1 MKEFIA
7 LHNRTVS
14 RDEIQTVIALAKE
27 QNNTEVIYRLSKI
40 LNDHPDSNRFNINI
54 INYPQET
61 TQQVALAGTRHSGD
75 YREALD
81 ECGRLKKGWHF
92 VDGKVVKTQP
102 KPQKATK
109 STSSAKSAP
118 SDSSS
123 KTYTAETFA
132 KDLDFNTLKRSYS
145 WISFDPD
152 AHAERDIKQWGE
164 MFYSLY
170 NSLSEEAKKQG
181 VLEKYNSAFNN
192 GYNSLLKLEREI
204 IATRSKTFSTAI
216 TGGAGITEKQ
226 ISTNEKRMRLQIEK
240 SELWSQKYDKLY
252 NILEKIAKNK
262 PADLYQEGD
271 VIKSTDNNAT
281 TKLQQKLKMLQDRKT
296 MLKNGVVAAKEYQKN
311 KDLSV
316 FKKYNIDEETTK
328 TIVNHIDKGGKPTE
342 KDMYNWFTMP
352 YLNRDIKEV
361 EKRIAILEKNQAK
374 GTDEILIEGGK
385 IVHNGEAQRLQI
397 FFDGIPS
404 KEVREALK
412 SHAFKW
418 APTAKAWQRTL
429 TENAK
434 YAVNQYLIKTG
445 ILKLRTALSAPHQE
459 DEIAFL
465 SAAGIDYFPEAPD
478 DQTQGLGKPVPA
490 ADIYK
495 MVTDKII
502 GMLKSASPTD
512 YHRAWKDDAFFIPLN
527 YDSKKPY
534 RGVNRLLL
542 QERIGFAGAFRNPYF
557 LTFKQIKKHKGTLKK
572 GAKGYEVIYYSIR
585 YVVPADKNSGR
596 KAYSSTNAQKVLDFL
611 HKYKLPESEV
621 TRIPMIRYY
630 NVYNGADIENID
642 FKLDKLQ
649 IGRAVP
655 DSATENRAAQLI
667 VENYPNPPAIKHEGN
682 QAYYNP
688 ASDYIKLP
696 KQEQFDT
703 VNDYYRTLFHELT
716 HSTGHNKRLN
726 RGIHLMLEKDDYA
739 KEELVAEF
747 GAVFLSAW
755 AGIMWYNNKNHA
767 AYLKGWNS
775 AIKEAKNDNKFLMRA
790 ASLAQQATDYIL
802 ALDKDGNPAFLK
814 KLQPKKAPKKENKKE
829 ETSTKNPFLEE
840 YRQLK
845 AKYPEHLIIVS
856 MEDQLN
862 YSMYGKDA
870 VIAADILKLQLLKL
884 KRNDEFSISVGFKY
898 KNLREYLEKLVKAG
912 YKVALVG
919 KDLDKPQNSPK
930 KNTTKTPSDKS
941 DSSSN
946 KNTKKKAPRTTQ
958 YKGVKTIPLT
968 DLYTD
973 EKRFQNRKKLNEEIV
988 ENIVNNFKPTDLDPL
1003 VVWYDEK
1010 QGKTFVLAG
1019 HHRYEALKR
1028 LGHKTVPVKYANDDY
1043 PTEVDAIRYAK
1054 EISNANRTL
1063 EEPYERAAI
1072 YRKYRD
1078 EGYSEKEINEKAN
1091 IEGKNRSYILNLSC
1105 LNPKGSTMSTLV
1117 QFSQT
1122 QSKADKNEIERIADW
1137 IGQARRNAPELTNA
1151 HEQEMFDFLMNK
1163 EASKRTSTKAKF
1175 LEYVRACWN
1184 PFAPSEPLNL
1194 ARMKYQSE
1202 GEKQYDEEVEN
1213 LKTQISTYQGYID
1226 NLKDRFINPS
1236 NKDFVNPTAPD
1247 YMAVK
1252 KIADDKIA
1260 EYNTKIQYYQSQLMK
1275 VYQNKQTY
1283 IKPTGQTALFGKYP
1297 ETDTDRFKKM
1307 KVSELRTFTMKY
1319 YNLYLKGDSATIEKY
1334 VKEVVFI
1341 NTAGRKIAYGEAMY
1355 SAKAAVIAHLKTL
1368 IKNSTYNNWGDRKA
1382 SDGKDVLGYLNFKS
1396 KITIDNKKRH
1406 VRISL
1411 VVYKDRRTEL
1421 KNVEVGKNK
1430 KVPHFAQDPVG
1441 TLQDGRNETLST
1453 ESVAKTIPNNSVGK
1467 KKSQAPKGT
1476 LPSAEGAQ
1484 LSTNTL
1490 AKTVPNSA
1498 LSAPRHAGILKEALT
1513 EKGKLKKGWYFQ
1525 DYGIIDPKGKY
1536 HPLERDYSL
1545 EYNLIEKELRD
1556 RAFQQ
1561 DEKRKI
1567 KGFEENKKLEEAI
1580 KVFLKELSKENKKH
1594 FKNSKAMEVF
1604 YWAFPFTLER
1614 NSTFYTFEESNPYI
1628 NKNLQELD
1636 KYFSDDNE
1644 LFERLKNYET
1654 LRRYRLKSLGLHIST
1669 KISSF
1674 IDKQGKVIR
1683 GDSNKLNQK
1692 YGLSAPEVF
1701 VEHSSTPSES
1711 PAPSI
1716 TPRNNSIANKMATL
1730 QNRTFETFIIAE
1742 PQMQAFLGDVERK
1755 NTGSTAIT
1763 ITGGAGSGKTRF
1775 AFQFINALAQNYKVG
1790 HASLE
1795 EQPDSKLYFDKV
1807 QQYLDQ
1813 TAQANVE
1820 APEIENMQDLQALI
1834 ERNDVIVI
1842 DSFTKIREW
1851 NRNFLLDRDLRKKYN
1866 GKLFLIIFQQTS
1878 AGNMRGG
1885 SESEYDG
1892 DIILFTQVFPDYREN
1907 YIYPSK
1913 NRYNS
1918 TPSEQLRYSVY
1929 HQQLLP
1935 SESTPPDSSSVTS
1948 NTYEVIY

>member
-1 MKEFIA
+1 VAFAVVHSQDSPAKTPNYAKNGKNNMKEFIA

-92 VDGKVVKTQP
+92 VDGKVVKVQKRSGLLSQYTEKEFGHPFP
-102 KPQKATK
+102 KSLKEKFKELNWKYDRKNKRYYTPVPENEAEKEQQAQMFAFIEQEK
-109 STSSAKSAP
+109 SRIEANGNFPSAP
-118 SDSSS
+118 SSN
-123 KTYTAETFA
+123 KNTPTKNYTAESFA
-132 KDLDFNTLKRSYS
+132 KDLDYNTLKRSYS

-152 AHAERDIKQWGE
+152 ARAERDIKQWGE
-164 MFYSLY
+164 IFYSLY

-181 VLEKYNSAFNN
+181 VLEAYNTAFDN
-192 GYNSLLKLEREI
+192 GYTALLKLEKEI

-226 ISTNEKRMRLQIEK
+226 VSTNEKRMRQQSEK
-240 SELWSQKYDKLY
+240 SELWNQKYDKLHKL
-252 NILEKIAKNK
+252 LEKIAKNK
-262 PADLYQEGD
+262 PADLYEEGD

-281 TKLQQKLKMLQDRKT
+281 TKLQQKLKMLQDKKT
-296 MLKNGVVAAKEYQKN
+296 MLKNGVVAAKEYRKN

-316 FKKYNIDEETTK
+316 FEKYNIDKETTD

-385 IVHNGEAQRLQI
+385 IVYNGEAQRLQI
-397 FFDGIPS
+397 FFDGVPS

-412 SHAFKW
+412 AHAFKW

-434 YAVNQYLIKTG
+434 YAVNQYLLKTG
-445 ILKLRTALSAPHQE
+445 ILKLRTALSSPSHN

-465 SAAGIDYFPEAPD
+465 AAAGIDYFPEAPD

-572 GAKGYEVIYYSIR
+572 GAKAYEVIYYSIR

-596 KAYSSTNAQKVLDFL
+596 KAFSSTNAHKVLDFL
-611 HKYKLPESEV
+611 DKYKLSEDIV

-642 FKLDKLQ
+642 FKLDELQ

-682 QAYYNP
+682 EAYYNP

-775 AIKEAKNDNKFLMRA
+775 AIKEAQNDNKFLMRA

-814 KLQPKKAPKKENKKE
+814 KLQPKKAPKNTPK
-829 ETSTKNPFLEE
+829 TPT
-840 YRQLK
+840 
-845 AKYPEHLIIVS
+845 
-856 MEDQLN
+856 
-862 YSMYGKDA
+862 
-870 VIAADILKLQLLKL
+870 
-884 KRNDEFSISVGFKY
+884 
-898 KNLREYLEKLVKAG
+898 
-912 YKVALVG
+912 
-919 KDLDKPQNSPK
+919 DKS
-930 KNTTKTPSDKS
+930 TPSD
-941 DSSSN
+941 SSTTTT
-946 KNTKKKAPRTTQ
+946 NTPTIATTLIASSTQ
-958 YKGVKTIPLT
+958 PTRIRLSVANSK
-968 DLYTD
+968 
-973 EKRFQNRKKLNEEIV
+973 QEE
-988 ENIVNNFKPTDLDPL
+988 N
-1003 VVWYDEK
+1003 YDK
-1010 QGKTFVLAG
+1010 
-1019 HHRYEALKR
+1019 
-1028 LGHKTVPVKYANDDY
+1028 
-1043 PTEVDAIRYAK
+1043 I
-1054 EISNANRTL
+1054 
-1063 EEPYERAAI
+1063 
-1072 YRKYRD
+1072 
-1078 EGYSEKEINEKAN
+1078 
-1091 IEGKNRSYILNLSC
+1091 
-1105 LNPKGSTMSTLV
+1105 
-1117 QFSQT
+1117 
-1122 QSKADKNEIERIADW
+1122 ADKNGFI
-1137 IGQARRNAPELTNA
+1137 NAEKLKQLL
-1151 HEQEMFDFLMNK
+1151 EVWKKDKDFYF
-1163 EASKRTSTKAKF
+1163 E
-1175 LEYVRACWN
+1175 
-1184 PFAPSEPLNL
+1184 
-1194 ARMKYQSE
+1194 E
-1202 GEKQYDEEVEN
+1202 G
-1213 LKTQISTYQGYID
+1213 
-1226 NLKDRFINPS
+1226 FINPA
-1236 NKDFVNPTAPD
+1236 DFAKTAPASKEKGIFTLKNIVSKD
-1247 YMAVK
+1247 NLRPTLTGVLIEKDKYVATDAMNLLIIKRPKNDGLKTGTIYDPTPEPQYSKSYRGTAPF
-1252 KIADDKIA
+1252 ADDQTIQNSRYIDGNFPKYQEVVNIPNYKVKMFELAPIINTLYASLEIGKRIHTEDYRMVININGKESGYFMSVKLLFNALQALKANGSEKAMFLISEKGFIYIISDNGNIA
-1260 EYNTKIQYYQSQLMK
+1260 LTVSAKGYDGSVRGHFIQLPTIELTVPKEFVPDTKATLNAPHGLFGTLPNFKTRKEAKKYFKAWAAENLTGKK
-1275 VYQNKQTY
+1275 VYHKELDKYVVFSSRGIDHVLSSNISFNKMRLILQAEEMLRNSHLIAFEEDY
-1283 IKPTGQTALFGKYP
+1283 KKRENIKGVYRMRSNAVLEG
-1297 ETDTDRFKKM
+1297 EDI
-1307 KVSELRTFTMKY
+1307 KVILTLREGENGVIY
-1319 YNLYLKGDSATIEKY
+1319 YDHKIEEIKESTTPPRKSLANPFCGDSA
-1334 VKEVVFI
+1334 
-1341 NTAGRKIAYGEAMY
+1341 
-1355 SAKAAVIAHLKTL
+1355 
-1368 IKNSTYNNWGDRKA
+1368 
-1382 SDGKDVLGYLNFKS
+1382 
-1396 KITIDNKKRH
+1396 
-1406 VRISL
+1406 
-1411 VVYKDRRTEL
+1411 
-1421 KNVEVGKNK
+1421 
-1430 KVPHFAQDPVG
+1430 P
-1441 TLQDGRNETLST
+1441 
-1453 ESVAKTIPNNSVGK
+1453 
-1467 KKSQAPKGT
+1467 
-1476 LPSAEGAQ
+1476 
-1484 LSTNTL
+1484 TNTP
-1490 AKTVPNSA
+1490 AKTVPNS
-1498 LSAPRHAGILKEALT
+1498 T
-1513 EKGKLKKGWYFQ
+1513 
-1525 DYGIIDPKGKY
+1525 
-1536 HPLERDYSL
+1536 
-1545 EYNLIEKELRD
+1545 
-1556 RAFQQ
+1556 
-1561 DEKRKI
+1561 
-1567 KGFEENKKLEEAI
+1567 
-1580 KVFLKELSKENKKH
+1580 
-1594 FKNSKAMEVF
+1594 
-1604 YWAFPFTLER
+1604 
-1614 NSTFYTFEESNPYI
+1614 
-1628 NKNLQELD
+1628 
-1636 KYFSDDNE
+1636 
-1644 LFERLKNYET
+1644 
-1654 LRRYRLKSLGLHIST
+1654 
-1669 KISSF
+1669 
-1674 IDKQGKVIR
+1674 
-1683 GDSNKLNQK
+1683 
-1692 YGLSAPEVF
+1692 LSAPEVF
-1701 VEHSSTPSES
+1701 VEHSPD
-1711 PAPSI
+1711 PATQSAPYI

-1851 NRNFLLDRDLRKKYN
+1851 DRNFLLDRDLRKKYN
-1866 GKLFLIIFQQTS
+1866 GKLFLIIFQQTV

-1885 SESEYDG
+1885 TTSEFDG
-1892 DIILFTQVFPDYREN
+1892 DIILYTQVFPDYREN

-1935 SESTPPDSSSVTS
+1935 SESTPPDSSPVTS
-1948 NTYEVIY
+1948 NIYEVIY

>member
-1 MKEFIA
+1 MAFAVVHSQDSPAKTPNYAKNGKNNMKEFIA

-92 VDGKVVKTQP
+92 VDGKVLKVQKRSGLLSQYTEKEFGHPFTKTLKAKFKELNWKYDRKNKRYYTPVPENEAEKEQ
-102 KPQKATK
+102 QAQMFAFIEQEKATLEVNKPEK
-109 STSSAKSAP
+109 SPKTPTDKSAP

-152 AHAERDIKQWGE
+152 ARAERDRKQWGE

-226 ISTNEKRMRLQIEK
+226 ISTNEKRMRLQAEK
-240 SELWSQKYDKLY
+240 SELWSQKYDKLHK
-252 NILEKIAKNK
+252 ILEKIAKNK
-262 PADLYQEGD
+262 PEDLYEEGD
-271 VIKSTDNNAT
+271 IIKSTDNNAM
-281 TKLQQKLKMLQDRKT
+281 TKLQQKLKMLQDRKI

-316 FKKYNIDEETTK
+316 FKKYNIDEETTE

-412 SHAFKW
+412 AHAFKW

-465 SAAGIDYFPEAPD
+465 AAAGIDYFPEAPD
-478 DQTQGLGKPVPA
+478 DETQGLGKPVPT

-596 KAYSSTNAQKVLDFL
+596 KAFSSTNAQKVLDFL
-611 HKYKLPESEV
+611 HKYKLSEDIV
-621 TRIPMIRYY
+621 GRIPMIRYY

-642 FKLDKLQ
+642 FKLDELQ

-667 VENYPNPPAIKHEGN
+667 VENYPNPPAIKNEGN

-775 AIKEAKNDNKFLMRA
+775 AIKEAQSDNKFLMRA

-814 KLQPKKAPKKENKKE
+814 KLQPKKAPKNTPQTPTDKSAPSDSSSNK
-829 ETSTKNPFLEE
+829 NIFLEE

-870 VIAADILKLQLLKL
+870 VIAADILNLQLLKG
-884 KRNDEFSISVGFKY
+884 KRNDEFSNSVGFKY
-898 KNLREYLEKLVKAG
+898 NYLREYLEKLVKAG

-919 KDLDKPQNSPK
+919 KDLDKPKSPPK
-930 KNTTKTPSDKS
+930 KNTPKTPSDKS
-941 DSSSN
+941 APSDLSSK

-1043 PTEVDAIRYAK
+1043 PTEADAIRYAK

-1226 NLKDRFINPS
+1226 NLKDRFVNPS

-1247 YMAVK
+1247 YMTVK

-1453 ESVAKTIPNNSVGK
+1453 ESVAKT
-1467 KKSQAPKGT
+1467 
-1476 LPSAEGAQ
+1476 
-1484 LSTNTL
+1484 
-1490 AKTVPNSA
+1490 VPNSA
-1498 LSAPRHAGILKEALT
+1498 
-1513 EKGKLKKGWYFQ
+1513 
-1525 DYGIIDPKGKY
+1525 
-1536 HPLERDYSL
+1536 
-1545 EYNLIEKELRD
+1545 
-1556 RAFQQ
+1556 
-1561 DEKRKI
+1561 
-1567 KGFEENKKLEEAI
+1567 
-1580 KVFLKELSKENKKH
+1580 
-1594 FKNSKAMEVF
+1594 
-1604 YWAFPFTLER
+1604 
-1614 NSTFYTFEESNPYI
+1614 
-1628 NKNLQELD
+1628 
-1636 KYFSDDNE
+1636 
-1644 LFERLKNYET
+1644 
-1654 LRRYRLKSLGLHIST
+1654 
-1669 KISSF
+1669 
-1674 IDKQGKVIR
+1674 
-1683 GDSNKLNQK
+1683 
-1692 YGLSAPEVF
+1692 LSAPEVF

-1716 TPRNNSIANKMATL
+1716 TPRNNSLANKMATL

-1795 EQPDSKLYFDKV
+1795 EQTDSKLYFDKV

-1851 NRNFLLDRDLRKKYN
+1851 DRNFLLDRDLRKKYN
-1866 GKLFLIIFQQTS
+1866 GKLFLIIFQQTV

-1885 SESEYDG
+1885 TTSEFDG
-1892 DIILFTQVFPDYREN
+1892 DIILYTQVFPDYREN

-1935 SESTPPDSSSVTS
+1935 SESTPPDSSPVTS

>member
-14 RDEIQTVIALAKE
+14 RDEIQTVIVLAKE

-40 LNDHPDSNRFNINI
+40 LNDHPDSTRFNINI

-61 TQQVALAGTRHSGD
+61 TNQVALAGTRHSGD

-92 VDGKVVKTQP
+92 VDGKVVKATP
-102 KPQKATK
+102 KAQSTPKAPKATTISKNTQKNNNANKKYKFIVFIGGFDRIAGIYSYQDIAVNGFYYEKTFDNGIRLYKTIRTFAK
-109 STSSAKSAP
+109 SEETKTLIEEQYTEGKDFVYLKFDGKNKEEYYSMLESHSSPSGPSSATSSTPTKN
-118 SDSSS
+118 
-123 KTYTAETFA
+123 YTAESFA
-132 KDLDFNTLKRSYS
+132 KDLDYNTLKRSYS

-152 AHAERDIKQWGE
+152 ARAERDIKQWGE
-164 MFYSLY
+164 IFYSLY

-181 VLEKYNSAFNN
+181 VLEAYNTAFDN
-192 GYNSLLKLEREI
+192 GYTALLKLEKEI

-226 ISTNEKRMRLQIEK
+226 ISTNEKRMRQQSEK
-240 SELWSQKYDKLY
+240 SELWNQKYDKLHK
-252 NILEKIAKNK
+252 ILEKIAKNK
-262 PADLYQEGD
+262 PADLYEEGD

-281 TKLQQKLKMLQDRKT
+281 TKLQQKLKMLQDKKT

-429 TENAK
+429 NENAK

-512 YHRAWKDDAFFIPLN
+512 YHRAWKDDVFFIPIN
-527 YDSKKPY
+527 YASKKPY
-534 RGVNRLLL
+534 RGINRLLL

-596 KAYSSTNAQKVLDFL
+596 KAFSSTNAQKVLDFL
-611 HKYKLPESEV
+611 HKYKLSEDIV
-621 TRIPMIRYY
+621 GRIPMIRYY

-642 FKLDKLQ
+642 FKLDELQ

-667 VENYPNPPAIKHEGN
+667 VENYPNPPAIKNEGN

-775 AIKEAKNDNKFLMRA
+775 AIKESKNDNKFLMRA

-814 KLQPKKAPKKENKKE
+814 KLQGKKK
-829 ETSTKNPFLEE
+829 
-840 YRQLK
+840 
-845 AKYPEHLIIVS
+845 
-856 MEDQLN
+856 
-862 YSMYGKDA
+862 
-870 VIAADILKLQLLKL
+870 
-884 KRNDEFSISVGFKY
+884 
-898 KNLREYLEKLVKAG
+898 
-912 YKVALVG
+912 
-919 KDLDKPQNSPK
+919 
-930 KNTTKTPSDKS
+930 TKTPTDKS
-941 DSSSN
+941 APSDLSSK

-1043 PTEVDAIRYAK
+1043 PTEADAIRYAK

-1137 IGQARRNAPELTNA
+1137 IGQARRNAPELQNA

-1283 IKPTGQTALFGKYP
+1283 IKPTGQTALFGTLPTFKTRKEAKKY
-1297 ETDTDRFKKM
+1297 FKAWAA
-1307 KVSELRTFTMKY
+1307 E
-1319 YNLYLKGDSATIEKY
+1319 NLTG
-1334 VKEVVFI
+1334 
-1341 NTAGRKIAYGEAMY
+1341 
-1355 SAKAAVIAHLKTL
+1355 
-1368 IKNSTYNNWGDRKA
+1368 
-1382 SDGKDVLGYLNFKS
+1382 
-1396 KITIDNKKRH
+1396 
-1406 VRISL
+1406 
-1411 VVYKDRRTEL
+1411 
-1421 KNVEVGKNK
+1421 K
-1430 KVPHFAQDPVG
+1430 KV
-1441 TLQDGRNETLST
+1441 
-1453 ESVAKTIPNNSVGK
+1453 
-1467 KKSQAPKGT
+1467 
-1476 LPSAEGAQ
+1476 
-1484 LSTNTL
+1484 
-1490 AKTVPNSA
+1490 
-1498 LSAPRHAGILKEALT
+1498 
-1513 EKGKLKKGWYFQ
+1513 
-1525 DYGIIDPKGKY
+1525 Y
-1536 HPLERDYSL
+1536 H
-1545 EYNLIEKELRD
+1545 K
-1556 RAFQQ
+1556 
-1561 DEKRKI
+1561 
-1567 KGFEENKKLEEAI
+1567 
-1580 KVFLKELSKENKKH
+1580 
-1594 FKNSKAMEVF
+1594 
-1604 YWAFPFTLER
+1604 
-1614 NSTFYTFEESNPYI
+1614 
-1628 NKNLQELD
+1628 ELD
-1636 KYFSDDNE
+1636 KYVVFSSRGIDHVLSSNISFNKMKLILQAE
-1644 LFERLKNYET
+1644 EMLKNSHLIAFEEDYKKRENIKGVYRMRSNAVLEGEDIKVILT
-1654 LRRYRLKSLGLHIST
+1654 LREGENGVIYYDHKIEEIKESTTPPRKSLANP
-1669 KISSF
+1669 F
-1674 IDKQGKVIR
+1674 C
-1683 GDSNKLNQK
+1683 GDSAPTNTPAKIVPNST
-1692 YGLSAPEVF
+1692 LSAPEVF
-1701 VEHSSTPSES
+1701 VEHSPDPATQS
-1711 PAPSI
+1711 APSI

-1851 NRNFLLDRDLRKKYN
+1851 DRNFLLDRDLRKKYN
-1866 GKLFLIIFQQTS
+1866 GKLFLIIFQQTV

-1885 SESEYDG
+1885 TTSEFDG
-1892 DIILFTQVFPDYREN
+1892 DIILYTQVFPDYREN

-1935 SESTPPDSSSVTS
+1935 SESTPPDSSPVTS

>member
-1 MKEFIA
+1 MAFAVVHSQDSPAKTQKSVKNGKNNMKEFIA

-61 TQQVALAGTRHSGD
+61 TNQVALAGARHSGD

-92 VDGKVVKTQP
+92 VDGKVVKVTPRTTTISKNTQ
-102 KPQKATK
+102 KNNDTNKKYKFIVFIGGFDRIAGIYSYQDIAVKGFYYEKTFDNGIRLYK
-109 STSSAKSAP
+109 TIRIFAKSEETKTLIEEQYTEGKDFVYLKFDGKNKEEYYSMLESHSSP
-118 SDSSS
+118 TDKSDSSDLSS
-123 KTYTAETFA
+123 KTYTAETFS

-152 AHAERDIKQWGE
+152 TRAERDIKQWGE

-226 ISTNEKRMRLQIEK
+226 ISTNEKRMRLQAEK
-240 SELWSQKYDKLY
+240 SELWSQKYDKLHK
-252 NILEKIAKNK
+252 ILEKIAKNK
-262 PADLYQEGD
+262 PEDLYEEGD
-271 VIKSTDNNAT
+271 IIKSTDTHAIK
-281 TKLQQKLKMLQDRKT
+281 KLQEKIKAIEAEKDFIKRNEKA
-296 MLKNGVVAAKEYQKN
+296 VKEYQRTNDFTVFSKYDIPNDKANEYIDQIKRFGYALLSGLNNKN
-311 KDLSV
+311 AE
-316 FKKYNIDEETTK
+316 I
-328 TIVNHIDKGGKPTE
+328 
-342 KDMYNWFTMP
+342 
-352 YLNRDIKEV
+352 RRIKE
-361 EKRIAILEKNQAK
+361 RIAILEKNQAK

-385 IVHNGEAQRLQI
+385 IVYNGEAQRLQI

-412 SHAFKW
+412 AHAFKW

-434 YAVNQYLIKTG
+434 YAVNQYLLKTG
-445 ILKLRTALSAPHQE
+445 ILKLRTALSSPSHN

-478 DQTQGLGKPVPA
+478 DETQGLGKPVPT

-512 YHRAWKDDAFFIPLN
+512 YHRAWKDDVFFIPIN
-527 YDSKKPY
+527 YASKKPY
-534 RGVNRLLL
+534 RGINRLLL

-596 KAYSSTNAQKVLDFL
+596 KAFSSTNAQKVLDFL
-611 HKYKLPESEV
+611 HKYKLSEDIV
-621 TRIPMIRYY
+621 GRIPMIRYY

-642 FKLDKLQ
+642 FKLDELQ

-667 VENYPNPPAIKHEGN
+667 AENYPNPPAIKNEGN

-775 AIKEAKNDNKFLMRA
+775 AIKESQKDNKFLMRA

-802 ALDKDGNPAFLK
+802 ALDKDGNPAFIK
-814 KLQPKKAPKKENKKE
+814 KLQGKKA
-829 ETSTKNPFLEE
+829 S
-840 YRQLK
+840 
-845 AKYPEHLIIVS
+845 
-856 MEDQLN
+856 
-862 YSMYGKDA
+862 
-870 VIAADILKLQLLKL
+870 
-884 KRNDEFSISVGFKY
+884 
-898 KNLREYLEKLVKAG
+898 
-912 YKVALVG
+912 
-919 KDLDKPQNSPK
+919 
-930 KNTTKTPSDKS
+930 KNTPKTPTDKSAPS
-941 DSSSN
+941 DSSTTTT
-946 KNTKKKAPRTTQ
+946 NTPTIATTLIASSTQ
-958 YKGVKTIPLT
+958 PTRIRLSVANSK
-968 DLYTD
+968 
-973 EKRFQNRKKLNEEIV
+973 QEE
-988 ENIVNNFKPTDLDPL
+988 N
-1003 VVWYDEK
+1003 YDK
-1010 QGKTFVLAG
+1010 
-1019 HHRYEALKR
+1019 
-1028 LGHKTVPVKYANDDY
+1028 
-1043 PTEVDAIRYAK
+1043 I
-1054 EISNANRTL
+1054 
-1063 EEPYERAAI
+1063 
-1072 YRKYRD
+1072 
-1078 EGYSEKEINEKAN
+1078 
-1091 IEGKNRSYILNLSC
+1091 
-1105 LNPKGSTMSTLV
+1105 
-1117 QFSQT
+1117 
-1122 QSKADKNEIERIADW
+1122 ADKNGFI
-1137 IGQARRNAPELTNA
+1137 NAEKLKQLL
-1151 HEQEMFDFLMNK
+1151 EVWKKDKDFYF
-1163 EASKRTSTKAKF
+1163 E
-1175 LEYVRACWN
+1175 
-1184 PFAPSEPLNL
+1184 
-1194 ARMKYQSE
+1194 E
-1202 GEKQYDEEVEN
+1202 G
-1213 LKTQISTYQGYID
+1213 
-1226 NLKDRFINPS
+1226 FINPADFAKTTPAS
-1236 NKDFVNPTAPD
+1236 KEKGIFTLKNIVSKDNLRPTLTGVLIEKDKYVATDAMNLLIVKRPKNDGLKTGTIYDPTPEPQYSKSYRGTAPF
-1247 YMAVK
+1247 
-1252 KIADDKIA
+1252 ADDQTIQNSRYIDGNVPFPKYENVVNIPNYKVKMFELTPIINTLYASLEIGKRIHTEDYRMVININGKESGYFISVKLLFNALQALKANGSEKAMFLISKEGVVYTISDNGNIA
-1260 EYNTKIQYYQSQLMK
+1260 LTVLAKGYDGSVREHFIQLPTIELTVPKEFVPETKTTL
-1275 VYQNKQTY
+1275 NA
-1283 IKPTGQTALFGKYP
+1283 PNGLFGKYP
-1297 ETDTDRFKKM
+1297 EINTLAFKKM
-1307 KVSELRTFTMKY
+1307 KVTELREFTLEFY
-1319 YNLYLKGDSATIEKY
+1319 RLFLKGKKKEIEKHL
-1334 VKEVVFI
+1334 KEVVF
-1341 NTAGRKIAYGEAMY
+1341 TSEGGRKIAYGEAMY
-1355 SAKAAVIAHLKTL
+1355 SAKAAVIEHLDTL
-1368 IKNSTYNNWGDRKA
+1368 IKNSTYNNWGDRKT
-1382 SDGKDVLGYLNFKS
+1382 SDNEEILGYLNFKS
-1396 KITIDNKKRH
+1396 KITIDGKKRH
-1406 VRISL
+1406 VRIAIS
-1411 VVYKDRRTEL
+1411 VDKDRNL
-1421 KNVEVGKNK
+1421 KFKSY
-1430 KVPHFAQDPVG
+1430 D
-1441 TLQDGRNETLST
+1441 
-1453 ESVAKTIPNNSVGK
+1453 VGK
-1467 KKSQAPKGT
+1467 KKSVSTHKGVKPFSGGVET
-1476 LPSAEGAQ
+1476 LSNE
-1484 LSTNTL
+1484 SV

-1498 LSAPRHAGILKEALT
+1498 LSAP
-1513 EKGKLKKGWYFQ
+1513 
-1525 DYGIIDPKGKY
+1525 
-1536 HPLERDYSL
+1536 
-1545 EYNLIEKELRD
+1545 
-1556 RAFQQ
+1556 
-1561 DEKRKI
+1561 
-1567 KGFEENKKLEEAI
+1567 
-1580 KVFLKELSKENKKH
+1580 
-1594 FKNSKAMEVF
+1594 
-1604 YWAFPFTLER
+1604 
-1614 NSTFYTFEESNPYI
+1614 
-1628 NKNLQELD
+1628 
-1636 KYFSDDNE
+1636 
-1644 LFERLKNYET
+1644 
-1654 LRRYRLKSLGLHIST
+1654 
-1669 KISSF
+1669 
-1674 IDKQGKVIR
+1674 
-1683 GDSNKLNQK
+1683 
-1692 YGLSAPEVF
+1692 EVF
-1701 VEHSSTPSES
+1701 VEHSPDPTTQS
-1711 PAPSI
+1711 APSI

-1851 NRNFLLDRDLRKKYN
+1851 DRNFLLDRDLRKKYN
-1866 GKLFLIIFQQTS
+1866 GKLFLIIFQQTV

-1885 SESEYDG
+1885 TTSEFDG
-1892 DIILFTQVFPDYREN
+1892 DIILYTQIFPDYREN

-1935 SESTPPDSSSVTS
+1935 SESTPSDSSPVTS

>member
-1 MKEFIA
+1 MAFAAVHSQDSPAKTPNYAKNGKNNMKEFIA

-54 INYPQET
+54 IDYPQET
-61 TQQVALAGTRHSGD
+61 TQQVALAGARHSGD

-109 STSSAKSAP
+109 STSSDKSTP
-118 SDSSS
+118 SDLSSNKNTPT

-152 AHAERDIKQWGE
+152 TRAERDIKQWGE

-226 ISTNEKRMRLQIEK
+226 ISTNEKRMRLQSEK
-240 SELWSQKYDKLY
+240 SELWSQKYDKLHK
-252 NILEKIAKNK
+252 ILEKIAKNK
-262 PADLYQEGD
+262 PEDLYEEGD
-271 VIKSTDNNAT
+271 IIKSTDNNAM

-478 DQTQGLGKPVPA
+478 DETQGLGKPVPA

-512 YHRAWKDDAFFIPLN
+512 YHRAWKDDVFFIPIN
-527 YDSKKPY
+527 YASKKPY
-534 RGVNRLLL
+534 RGINRLLL

-596 KAYSSTNAQKVLDFL
+596 KAFSSTNAHKVLDFL
-611 HKYKLPESEV
+611 DKYKLSEDIV

-642 FKLDKLQ
+642 FKLDELQ

-667 VENYPNPPAIKHEGN
+667 VENYPNPPAIKNEGN

-726 RGIHLMLEKDDYA
+726 RGIHFLLDDDYA

-775 AIKEAKNDNKFLMRA
+775 AIKEAQNDNKFLMRA

-814 KLQPKKAPKKENKKE
+814 KLQPKKAPKNTPKTPTDKSAPSDSSSNK
-829 ETSTKNPFLEE
+829 NVFFEE

-845 AKYPEHLIIVS
+845 SKYPEHLIIVS
-856 MEDQLN
+856 MEDQQN
-862 YSMYGKDA
+862 YTMYGKDA
-870 VIAADILKLQLLKL
+870 FIAADILNLQLLKG
-884 KRNDEFSISVGFKY
+884 KGNDEFSNSVGFKY
-898 KNLREYLEKLVKAG
+898 NYLREYLEKLVKAG
-912 YKVALVG
+912 YKVAVRG
-919 KDLDKPQNSPK
+919 NDLDKPQSSPQ
-930 KNTTKTPSDKS
+930 KNKTTKPSNPTKTPIAPTDPMSNELLYFNSVPQRQLVTRIKAKSMKLDFEDEYYNNIADK
-941 DSSSN
+941 DGYF
-946 KNTKKKAPRTTQ
+946 KP
-958 YKGVKTIPLT
+958 
-968 DLYTD
+968 D
-973 EKRFQNRKKLNEEIV
+973 FQNKSNLKIITDNCDNFVGTINTYDYPIISAPKPKTTGIMSLKKIVSKDNLRPIMTGVYIDKNHYIATDAHKIVFIPRPKNDEYRTGTIFDINFKCKKLGGCKTEEALIDGHFPIEIINKMKSE
-988 ENIVNNFKPTDLDPL
+988 ENSYISPPLNIENVISHLYCGEKAINIFTTYEKYKVITLYFEKERKTNYINIKHLLDTL
-1003 VVWYDEK
+1003 EVLRSN
-1010 QGKTFVLAG
+1010 GAKTFT
-1019 HHRYEALKR
+1019 
-1028 LGHKTVPVKYANDDY
+1028 LGFLN
-1043 PTEVDAIRYAK
+1043 
-1054 EISNANRTL
+1054 L
-1063 EEPYERAAI
+1063 
-1072 YRKYRD
+1072 
-1078 EGYSEKEINEKAN
+1078 
-1091 IEGKNRSYILNLSC
+1091 EGKRQINIDTDNKL
-1105 LNPKGSTMSTLV
+1105 
-1117 QFSQT
+1117 
-1122 QSKADKNEIERIADW
+1122 KAIIMPDYYQVNE
-1137 IGQARRNAPELTNA
+1137 
-1151 HEQEMFDFLMNK
+1151 
-1163 EASKRTSTKAKF
+1163 
-1175 LEYVRACWN
+1175 
-1184 PFAPSEPLNL
+1184 
-1194 ARMKYQSE
+1194 
-1202 GEKQYDEEVEN
+1202 
-1213 LKTQISTYQGYID
+1213 
-1226 NLKDRFINPS
+1226 
-1236 NKDFVNPTAPD
+1236 NPTSENCIMIAPINLIL
-1247 YMAVK
+1247 YKQFRPK
-1252 KIADDKIA
+1252 KGL
-1260 EYNTKIQYYQSQLMK
+1260 S
-1275 VYQNKQTY
+1275 V
-1283 IKPTGQTALFGKYP
+1283 PT
-1297 ETDTDRFKKM
+1297 
-1307 KVSELRTFTMKY
+1307 
-1319 YNLYLKGDSATIEKY
+1319 N
-1334 VKEVVFI
+1334 
-1341 NTAGRKIAYGEAMY
+1341 
-1355 SAKAAVIAHLKTL
+1355 
-1368 IKNSTYNNWGDRKA
+1368 
-1382 SDGKDVLGYLNFKS
+1382 
-1396 KITIDNKKRH
+1396 
-1406 VRISL
+1406 
-1411 VVYKDRRTEL
+1411 
-1421 KNVEVGKNK
+1421 
-1430 KVPHFAQDPVG
+1430 G
-1441 TLQDGRNETLST
+1441 TLF
-1453 ESVAKTIPNNSVGK
+1453 
-1467 KKSQAPKGT
+1467 GT
-1476 LPSAEGAQ
+1476 LP
-1484 LSTNTL
+1484 TF
-1490 AKTVPNSA
+1490 KT
-1498 LSAPRHAGILKEALT
+1498 RKEAKKYFKAWAAENLT
-1513 EKGKLKKGWYFQ
+1513 GKKV
-1525 DYGIIDPKGKY
+1525 Y
-1536 HPLERDYSL
+1536 H
-1545 EYNLIEKELRD
+1545 K
-1556 RAFQQ
+1556 
-1561 DEKRKI
+1561 
-1567 KGFEENKKLEEAI
+1567 
-1580 KVFLKELSKENKKH
+1580 
-1594 FKNSKAMEVF
+1594 
-1604 YWAFPFTLER
+1604 
-1614 NSTFYTFEESNPYI
+1614 
-1628 NKNLQELD
+1628 ELD
-1636 KYFSDDNE
+1636 KYVVFSSRGIDHVLSSNISFNKMKLILQAE
-1644 LFERLKNYET
+1644 EMLKNSHLIAFEEDYKKRENIKGVYRMRSNAILEGENIKVILT
-1654 LRRYRLKSLGLHIST
+1654 LREGENGVIYYDHKIEEIKESTTPPRKSLANP
-1669 KISSF
+1669 F
-1674 IDKQGKVIR
+1674 C
-1683 GDSNKLNQK
+1683 GDSAPTNTPAKIVPNST
-1692 YGLSAPEVF
+1692 LSAPEVF
-1701 VEHSSTPSES
+1701 VEHSPDPATQS
-1711 PAPSI
+1711 APSI
-1716 TPRNNSIANKMATL
+1716 TPRNNSLANKMIAL

-1866 GKLFLIIFQQTS
+1866 GKLFLIIFQQTV

-1885 SESEYDG
+1885 TTSEFDG
-1892 DIILFTQVFPDYREN
+1892 DIILYTQVFPDYREN

-1935 SESTPPDSSSVTS
+1935 SESTPPDSSPVTS

>member
-1 MKEFIA
+1 MAFAVVHSQDSHAKTPNYAKNGKNNMKEFIA

-14 RDEIQTVIALAKE
+14 CDEIQTVIALAKE

-61 TQQVALAGTRHSGD
+61 DNQAGLAGTRHSGD

-92 VDGKVVKTQP
+92 VDGKVVKATP
-102 KPQKATK
+102 KAQSTPKAPKATTISRNTQKNNNANKKYKFIVFIGGFDRIAGIYSYQDIAVNGFYYEKTFDNGIRLYKTIRTFAK
-109 STSSAKSAP
+109 SEETKTLIEEQYTEGKDFVYLKFDGKNKEEYYSMLESHSSPSAP
-118 SDSSS
+118 SSATSSTPT
-123 KTYTAETFA
+123 KNYTAETFA

-152 AHAERDIKQWGE
+152 ARAERDIKQWGE
-164 MFYSLY
+164 IFYSLY

-181 VLEKYNSAFNN
+181 VLEAYNTAFDN
-192 GYNSLLKLEREI
+192 GYTALLKLEREI

-281 TKLQQKLKMLQDRKT
+281 TKLKQKLKMLQDRKT

-374 GTDEILIEGGK
+374 GTDEILIQGGK
-385 IVHNGEAQRLQI
+385 IVYNGEAQRLQI

-404 KEVREALK
+404 KQVREALK

-429 TENAK
+429 NENAK
-434 YAVNQYLIKTG
+434 YAVNQYLLKTG
-445 ILKLRTALSAPHQE
+445 ILKLRTALSSPSHN

-465 SAAGIDYFPEAPD
+465 AAAGIDYFPEAPD
-478 DQTQGLGKPVPA
+478 DETQGLGKPVPA

-596 KAYSSTNAQKVLDFL
+596 KAFSSTNAQKVLDFL
-611 HKYKLPESEV
+611 HKYKLSEDIV
-621 TRIPMIRYY
+621 GRIPMIRYY

-642 FKLDKLQ
+642 FKLDELQ

-682 QAYYNP
+682 EAYYNP

-775 AIKEAKNDNKFLMRA
+775 AIKEAQNDNKFLMRA

-814 KLQPKKAPKKENKKE
+814 KLQPKKAPKKAPKTPTDKSAPSDSSSNK
-829 ETSTKNPFLEE
+829 NIFLEE

-856 MEDQLN
+856 MEDHQN
-862 YSMYGKDA
+862 YCMYGKDA
-870 VIAADILKLQLLKL
+870 VIAANILKLQLLKL

-912 YKVALVG
+912 YKVAL
-919 KDLDKPQNSPK
+919 
-930 KNTTKTPSDKS
+930 
-941 DSSSN
+941 
-946 KNTKKKAPRTTQ
+946 
-958 YKGVKTIPLT
+958 
-968 DLYTD
+968 
-973 EKRFQNRKKLNEEIV
+973 
-988 ENIVNNFKPTDLDPL
+988 
-1003 VVWYDEK
+1003 
-1010 QGKTFVLAG
+1010 
-1019 HHRYEALKR
+1019 
-1028 LGHKTVPVKYANDDY
+1028 
-1043 PTEVDAIRYAK
+1043 K
-1054 EISNANRTL
+1054 EL
-1063 EEPYERAAI
+1063 
-1072 YRKYRD
+1072 
-1078 EGYSEKEINEKAN
+1078 
-1091 IEGKNRSYILNLSC
+1091 
-1105 LNPKGSTMSTLV
+1105 
-1117 QFSQT
+1117 
-1122 QSKADKNEIERIADW
+1122 
-1137 IGQARRNAPELTNA
+1137 
-1151 HEQEMFDFLMNK
+1151 
-1163 EASKRTSTKAKF
+1163 
-1175 LEYVRACWN
+1175 
-1184 PFAPSEPLNL
+1184 
-1194 ARMKYQSE
+1194 
-1202 GEKQYDEEVEN
+1202 EEVET
-1213 LKTQISTYQGYID
+1213 LKTQISAYQGYID

-1297 ETDTDRFKKM
+1297 EIDTARFKKM

-1453 ESVAKTIPNNSVGK
+1453 ESVAKT
-1467 KKSQAPKGT
+1467 
-1476 LPSAEGAQ
+1476 
-1484 LSTNTL
+1484 
-1490 AKTVPNSA
+1490 VPNS
-1498 LSAPRHAGILKEALT
+1498 T
-1513 EKGKLKKGWYFQ
+1513 
-1525 DYGIIDPKGKY
+1525 
-1536 HPLERDYSL
+1536 
-1545 EYNLIEKELRD
+1545 
-1556 RAFQQ
+1556 
-1561 DEKRKI
+1561 
-1567 KGFEENKKLEEAI
+1567 
-1580 KVFLKELSKENKKH
+1580 
-1594 FKNSKAMEVF
+1594 
-1604 YWAFPFTLER
+1604 
-1614 NSTFYTFEESNPYI
+1614 
-1628 NKNLQELD
+1628 
-1636 KYFSDDNE
+1636 
-1644 LFERLKNYET
+1644 
-1654 LRRYRLKSLGLHIST
+1654 
-1669 KISSF
+1669 
-1674 IDKQGKVIR
+1674 
-1683 GDSNKLNQK
+1683 
-1692 YGLSAPEVF
+1692 LSAPEVF
-1701 VEHSSTPSES
+1701 VEHSPDPATQS
-1711 PAPSI
+1711 APSI

-1730 QNRTFETFIIAE
+1730 QNRTFENFIIAE

-1866 GKLFLIIFQQTS
+1866 GKLFLIIFQQTV

-1885 SESEYDG
+1885 TTSEFDG
-1892 DIILFTQVFPDYREN
+1892 DIILYTQVFPDYREN

-1935 SESTPPDSSSVTS
+1935 SESTPPDSSPVTS

>member
-1 MKEFIA
+1 MAFAVVHSQDSHAKTPNYAKNGKNNMKEFIA

-61 TQQVALAGTRHSGD
+61 DNQAGLAGTRHSGD

-92 VDGKVVKTQP
+92 VDGKVVKVQKRSGLLSQYTEKEFGHPFTKTLKAKFKELNWKYDRKNKRYYTPVPENEAEKEQHA
-102 KPQKATK
+102 QMFAFIEQEKATLEVNKPEK
-109 STSSAKSAP
+109 SPKTPTDKSAP
-118 SDSSS
+118 SDLSS

-152 AHAERDIKQWGE
+152 TRAERDIKQWGE

-226 ISTNEKRMRLQIEK
+226 ISTNEKRMRLQSEK
-240 SELWSQKYDKLY
+240 SELWNQKYDKLHK
-252 NILEKIAKNK
+252 ILEKIAKNK
-262 PADLYQEGD
+262 PEDLYEEGD
-271 VIKSTDNNAT
+271 VIKSTDNNAM

-465 SAAGIDYFPEAPD
+465 AAAGIDYFQEAPD

-512 YHRAWKDDAFFIPLN
+512 YHRAWKDDVFFIPIN
-527 YDSKKPY
+527 YASKKPY
-534 RGVNRLLL
+534 RGINRLLL

-596 KAYSSTNAQKVLDFL
+596 KAFSSTNAQKVLDFL
-611 HKYKLPESEV
+611 HKYKLSEDIV
-621 TRIPMIRYY
+621 GRIPMIRYY

-642 FKLDKLQ
+642 FKLDELQ

-775 AIKEAKNDNKFLMRA
+775 AIKEAQNDNKFLMRA

-814 KLQPKKAPKKENKKE
+814 KLQGKKAPKKAPK
-829 ETSTKNPFLEE
+829 TPT
-840 YRQLK
+840 
-845 AKYPEHLIIVS
+845 
-856 MEDQLN
+856 
-862 YSMYGKDA
+862 
-870 VIAADILKLQLLKL
+870 
-884 KRNDEFSISVGFKY
+884 
-898 KNLREYLEKLVKAG
+898 
-912 YKVALVG
+912 
-919 KDLDKPQNSPK
+919 DKSAP
-930 KNTTKTPSDKS
+930 S

-946 KNTKKKAPRTTQ
+946 KNTKKKATRTTQ
-958 YKGVKTIPLT
+958 YEGVKTIPLT

-1043 PTEVDAIRYAK
+1043 PTEADAIRYAK

-1297 ETDTDRFKKM
+1297 EINTLAFKKM
-1307 KVSELRTFTMKY
+1307 KVTELREFTLEFY
-1319 YNLYLKGDSATIEKY
+1319 RLFLKGKKKEIEKHL
-1334 VKEVVFI
+1334 KEVVF
-1341 NTAGRKIAYGEAMY
+1341 TSEGGRKIAYGEAMY
-1355 SAKAAVIAHLKTL
+1355 SAKAAVIEHLDTL
-1368 IKNSTYNNWGDRKA
+1368 IKNSTYNNWGDRKT
-1382 SDGKDVLGYLNFKS
+1382 SDKEEILGYLNFKS
-1396 KITIDNKKRH
+1396 KITIDGKKRH
-1406 VRISL
+1406 VRIAIS
-1411 VVYKDRRTEL
+1411 VDKDRNM
-1421 KNVEVGKNK
+1421 KFKSYDIGKK
-1430 KVPHFAQDPVG
+1430 KSVSTHKGVKPFSGGV
-1441 TLQDGRNETLST
+1441 ETLST
-1453 ESVAKTIPNNSVGK
+1453 ESVAKT
-1467 KKSQAPKGT
+1467 
-1476 LPSAEGAQ
+1476 
-1484 LSTNTL
+1484 
-1490 AKTVPNSA
+1490 VPNS
-1498 LSAPRHAGILKEALT
+1498 T
-1513 EKGKLKKGWYFQ
+1513 
-1525 DYGIIDPKGKY
+1525 
-1536 HPLERDYSL
+1536 
-1545 EYNLIEKELRD
+1545 
-1556 RAFQQ
+1556 
-1561 DEKRKI
+1561 
-1567 KGFEENKKLEEAI
+1567 
-1580 KVFLKELSKENKKH
+1580 
-1594 FKNSKAMEVF
+1594 
-1604 YWAFPFTLER
+1604 
-1614 NSTFYTFEESNPYI
+1614 
-1628 NKNLQELD
+1628 
-1636 KYFSDDNE
+1636 
-1644 LFERLKNYET
+1644 
-1654 LRRYRLKSLGLHIST
+1654 
-1669 KISSF
+1669 
-1674 IDKQGKVIR
+1674 
-1683 GDSNKLNQK
+1683 
-1692 YGLSAPEVF
+1692 LSAPEVF

-1851 NRNFLLDRDLRKKYN
+1851 DRNFLLDRDLRKKYN
-1866 GKLFLIIFQQTS
+1866 SKLFLIIFQQTV

-1885 SESEYDG
+1885 TTSEFDG
-1892 DIILFTQVFPDYREN
+1892 DIILYTQVFPDYREN

-1935 SESTPPDSSSVTS
+1935 SESTPPDSSPVTS

>member
-1 MKEFIA
+1 MAFAVVHSQDSPAKTPNYAKNGKNNMKEFIA

-92 VDGKVVKTQP
+92 VDGKVLKVQKRSGLLSQYTEKEFGHPFTKTLKAKFKELNWKYDRKNKRYYTPVPENEAEKEQ
-102 KPQKATK
+102 QAQMFAFIEQEKATLEVNKPEK
-109 STSSAKSAP
+109 SPKTPTDKSAP

-123 KTYTAETFA
+123 
-132 KDLDFNTLKRSYS
+132 
-145 WISFDPD
+145 
-152 AHAERDIKQWGE
+152 
-164 MFYSLY
+164 
-170 NSLSEEAKKQG
+170 
-181 VLEKYNSAFNN
+181 
-192 GYNSLLKLEREI
+192 
-204 IATRSKTFSTAI
+204 
-216 TGGAGITEKQ
+216 
-226 ISTNEKRMRLQIEK
+226 
-240 SELWSQKYDKLY
+240 
-252 NILEKIAKNK
+252 
-262 PADLYQEGD
+262 
-271 VIKSTDNNAT
+271 
-281 TKLQQKLKMLQDRKT
+281 
-296 MLKNGVVAAKEYQKN
+296 
-311 KDLSV
+311 
-316 FKKYNIDEETTK
+316 
-328 TIVNHIDKGGKPTE
+328 
-342 KDMYNWFTMP
+342 
-352 YLNRDIKEV
+352 
-361 EKRIAILEKNQAK
+361 
-374 GTDEILIEGGK
+374 
-385 IVHNGEAQRLQI
+385 
-397 FFDGIPS
+397 
-404 KEVREALK
+404 
-412 SHAFKW
+412 
-418 APTAKAWQRTL
+418 
-429 TENAK
+429 
-434 YAVNQYLIKTG
+434 
-445 ILKLRTALSAPHQE
+445 
-459 DEIAFL
+459 
-465 SAAGIDYFPEAPD
+465 
-478 DQTQGLGKPVPA
+478 
-490 ADIYK
+490 
-495 MVTDKII
+495 
-502 GMLKSASPTD
+502 
-512 YHRAWKDDAFFIPLN
+512 
-527 YDSKKPY
+527 
-534 RGVNRLLL
+534 
-542 QERIGFAGAFRNPYF
+542 
-557 LTFKQIKKHKGTLKK
+557 
-572 GAKGYEVIYYSIR
+572 
-585 YVVPADKNSGR
+585 
-596 KAYSSTNAQKVLDFL
+596 
-611 HKYKLPESEV
+611 
-621 TRIPMIRYY
+621 
-630 NVYNGADIENID
+630 
-642 FKLDKLQ
+642 
-649 IGRAVP
+649 
-655 DSATENRAAQLI
+655 
-667 VENYPNPPAIKHEGN
+667 
-682 QAYYNP
+682 
-688 ASDYIKLP
+688 
-696 KQEQFDT
+696 
-703 VNDYYRTLFHELT
+703 
-716 HSTGHNKRLN
+716 
-726 RGIHLMLEKDDYA
+726 
-739 KEELVAEF
+739 
-747 GAVFLSAW
+747 
-755 AGIMWYNNKNHA
+755 NKN
-767 AYLKGWNS
+767 
-775 AIKEAKNDNKFLMRA
+775 I
-790 ASLAQQATDYIL
+790 
-802 ALDKDGNPAFLK
+802 
-814 KLQPKKAPKKENKKE
+814 
-829 ETSTKNPFLEE
+829 FLEE

-870 VIAADILKLQLLKL
+870 VIAADILNLQLLKG
-884 KRNDEFSISVGFKY
+884 KRNDEFSNSVGFKY
-898 KNLREYLEKLVKAG
+898 NYLREYLEKLVKAG

-919 KDLDKPQNSPK
+919 KDLDKPKSPPK
-930 KNTTKTPSDKS
+930 
-941 DSSSN
+941 

-1043 PTEVDAIRYAK
+1043 PTEADAIRYAK

-1226 NLKDRFINPS
+1226 NLKDRFVNPS

-1247 YMAVK
+1247 YMTVK

-1453 ESVAKTIPNNSVGK
+1453 ESVAKT
-1467 KKSQAPKGT
+1467 
-1476 LPSAEGAQ
+1476 
-1484 LSTNTL
+1484 
-1490 AKTVPNSA
+1490 VPNS
-1498 LSAPRHAGILKEALT
+1498 T
-1513 EKGKLKKGWYFQ
+1513 
-1525 DYGIIDPKGKY
+1525 
-1536 HPLERDYSL
+1536 
-1545 EYNLIEKELRD
+1545 
-1556 RAFQQ
+1556 
-1561 DEKRKI
+1561 
-1567 KGFEENKKLEEAI
+1567 
-1580 KVFLKELSKENKKH
+1580 
-1594 FKNSKAMEVF
+1594 
-1604 YWAFPFTLER
+1604 
-1614 NSTFYTFEESNPYI
+1614 
-1628 NKNLQELD
+1628 
-1636 KYFSDDNE
+1636 
-1644 LFERLKNYET
+1644 
-1654 LRRYRLKSLGLHIST
+1654 
-1669 KISSF
+1669 
-1674 IDKQGKVIR
+1674 
-1683 GDSNKLNQK
+1683 
-1692 YGLSAPEVF
+1692 LSAPEVF
-1701 VEHSSTPSES
+1701 VEHSPD
-1711 PAPSI
+1711 PATQSI
-1716 TPRNNSIANKMATL
+1716 TPRNNSLANKMATL
-1730 QNRTFETFIIAE
+1730 QNRTFETFIIAD

-1820 APEIENMQDLQALI
+1820 APEIENMHDLQALI

-1851 NRNFLLDRDLRKKYN
+1851 DRNFLLDRDLRKKYN
-1866 GKLFLIIFQQTS
+1866 GKLFLIIFQQTV

-1885 SESEYDG
+1885 TTSEFDG
-1892 DIILFTQVFPDYREN
+1892 DIILYTQVFPDYREN

-1935 SESTPPDSSSVTS
+1935 SESTPSDSSPVTS

>member
-61 TQQVALAGTRHSGD
+61 TQQVALAGARHSGD

-81 ECGRLKKGWHF
+81 ECGRLRKGWHF
-92 VDGKVVKTQP
+92 VDGKVVKVQKRSGLLSQYTEKEFGHPFTKTLKAKFKELNWKYDRKNKRYYTPVPENEAEKEQ
-102 KPQKATK
+102 QAQMFAFIEQEKATLEVNKPEK
-109 STSSAKSAP
+109 SPKTPSDKSAP

-123 KTYTAETFA
+123 NKT
-132 KDLDFNTLKRSYS
+132 TLYKLNFSDVNYNKK
-145 WISFDPD
+145 IV
-152 AHAERDIKQWGE
+152 ENLKNNQTGE
-164 MFYSLY
+164 YD
-170 NSLSEEAKKQG
+170 
-181 VLEKYNSAFNN
+181 
-192 GYNSLLKLEREI
+192 LLK
-204 IATRSKTFSTAI
+204 
-216 TGGAGITEKQ
+216 
-226 ISTNEKRMRLQIEK
+226 
-240 SELWSQKYDKLY
+240 
-252 NILEKIAKNK
+252 
-262 PADLYQEGD
+262 
-271 VIKSTDNNAT
+271 
-281 TKLQQKLKMLQDRKT
+281 
-296 MLKNGVVAAKEYQKN
+296 
-311 KDLSV
+311 
-316 FKKYNIDEETTK
+316 
-328 TIVNHIDKGGKPTE
+328 
-342 KDMYNWFTMP
+342 KDMIGINFS
-352 YLNRDIKEV
+352 L
-361 EKRIAILEKNQAK
+361 AILEKYLSLEQLSTLYGKEKEKEAKKDYAFVKERIEWAFNHNIKTAKRYHTLNACKEFFAEKLPTLLAK
-374 GTDEILIEGGK
+374 GDQWLEAKAQGK
-385 IVHNGEAQRLQI
+385 NSA
-397 FFDGIPS
+397 
-404 KEVREALK
+404 
-412 SHAFKW
+412 
-418 APTAKAWQRTL
+418 TAKGQFTKVVKQTFDEMALIAVLSER
-429 TENAK
+429 EN
-434 YAVNQYLIKTG
+434 
-445 ILKLRTALSAPHQE
+445 

-465 SAAGIDYFPEAPD
+465 AAAGIDYFQEAPD

-611 HKYKLPESEV
+611 HKYKLSEDIV
-621 TRIPMIRYY
+621 GRIPMIRYY

-642 FKLDKLQ
+642 FKLDELQ

-814 KLQPKKAPKKENKKE
+814 KLQPKKAPKKAPKTPTDKSAPSDSSSNK
-829 ETSTKNPFLEE
+829 NIFLEE

-856 MEDQLN
+856 MEDHQN
-862 YSMYGKDA
+862 YCMYGKDA
-870 VIAADILKLQLLKL
+870 VIAADILKLQLLKG

-898 KNLREYLEKLVKAG
+898 NYLREYLEKLVKAG
-912 YKVALVG
+912 YKVAVRG
-919 KDLDKPQNSPK
+919 NDLDKPQSSPQ
-930 KNTTKTPSDKS
+930 KNKTTKPSNPTKTPIAPTDPMSNELLYFNSVPQRQLVTRIKAKSMKLDFEDEYYNNIADKDGYFKPDFQNKS
-941 DSSSN
+941 NLKIITDNCDNFVGTINTYDYPIISAPKPKTTGIMSLKKIVSKDNLRPIMTGVYIDKNHYIATDAHKIVFIPRPKNDEYRTGTIFDINFKCKKLGGCKTEEALIDGHFPIEIINKMKSEENSYISPPLNIENVISHLYCGEKAINIFTTYEKYKVITLYFEKERKTNYINIKHLLDTLEVLRSNGAKTFTLGFLDLEGKRQINIDTDNKLKAIIMPNYYQVNENPTSENCIMIAPINLILYKQFRPKKGLSVPTDGTLFGTLPTFKTRKEAKKYFKAWAAENLTGKKVYHKELDKYVVFSSRGIDHVLSSN
-946 KNTKKKAPRTTQ
+946 ISFNKMRLILQAEEMLRNSHLIAFEEDYKKRENI
-958 YKGVKTIPLT
+958 KGVYRMRSNAVLEGEDIKVILT
-968 DLYTD
+968 LREGENGVIYYDH
-973 EKRFQNRKKLNEEIV
+973 KIEEIK
-988 ENIVNNFKPTDLDPL
+988 ESTTPPRKS
-1003 VVWYDEK
+1003 
-1010 QGKTFVLAG
+1010 LA
-1019 HHRYEALKR
+1019 
-1028 LGHKTVPVKYANDDY
+1028 
-1043 PTEVDAIRYAK
+1043 
-1054 EISNANRTL
+1054 
-1063 EEPYERAAI
+1063 
-1072 YRKYRD
+1072 
-1078 EGYSEKEINEKAN
+1078 
-1091 IEGKNRSYILNLSC
+1091 
-1105 LNPKGSTMSTLV
+1105 
-1117 QFSQT
+1117 
-1122 QSKADKNEIERIADW
+1122 
-1137 IGQARRNAPELTNA
+1137 
-1151 HEQEMFDFLMNK
+1151 
-1163 EASKRTSTKAKF
+1163 
-1175 LEYVRACWN
+1175 N
-1184 PFAPSEPLNL
+1184 PFC
-1194 ARMKYQSE
+1194 
-1202 GEKQYDEEVEN
+1202 
-1213 LKTQISTYQGYID
+1213 
-1226 NLKDRFINPS
+1226 
-1236 NKDFVNPTAPD
+1236 
-1247 YMAVK
+1247 
-1252 KIADDKIA
+1252 
-1260 EYNTKIQYYQSQLMK
+1260 
-1275 VYQNKQTY
+1275 
-1283 IKPTGQTALFGKYP
+1283 
-1297 ETDTDRFKKM
+1297 
-1307 KVSELRTFTMKY
+1307 
-1319 YNLYLKGDSATIEKY
+1319 GDSA
-1334 VKEVVFI
+1334 
-1341 NTAGRKIAYGEAMY
+1341 
-1355 SAKAAVIAHLKTL
+1355 
-1368 IKNSTYNNWGDRKA
+1368 
-1382 SDGKDVLGYLNFKS
+1382 
-1396 KITIDNKKRH
+1396 
-1406 VRISL
+1406 
-1411 VVYKDRRTEL
+1411 
-1421 KNVEVGKNK
+1421 
-1430 KVPHFAQDPVG
+1430 P
-1441 TLQDGRNETLST
+1441 
-1453 ESVAKTIPNNSVGK
+1453 
-1467 KKSQAPKGT
+1467 
-1476 LPSAEGAQ
+1476 
-1484 LSTNTL
+1484 TNTP

-1498 LSAPRHAGILKEALT
+1498 LSAP
-1513 EKGKLKKGWYFQ
+1513 
-1525 DYGIIDPKGKY
+1525 
-1536 HPLERDYSL
+1536 
-1545 EYNLIEKELRD
+1545 
-1556 RAFQQ
+1556 
-1561 DEKRKI
+1561 
-1567 KGFEENKKLEEAI
+1567 
-1580 KVFLKELSKENKKH
+1580 
-1594 FKNSKAMEVF
+1594 
-1604 YWAFPFTLER
+1604 
-1614 NSTFYTFEESNPYI
+1614 
-1628 NKNLQELD
+1628 
-1636 KYFSDDNE
+1636 
-1644 LFERLKNYET
+1644 
-1654 LRRYRLKSLGLHIST
+1654 
-1669 KISSF
+1669 
-1674 IDKQGKVIR
+1674 
-1683 GDSNKLNQK
+1683 
-1692 YGLSAPEVF
+1692 EVF
-1701 VEHSSTPSES
+1701 VEHSPDPATQS
-1711 PAPSI
+1711 APSI

-1851 NRNFLLDRDLRKKYN
+1851 DRNFLLDRDLRKKYN
-1866 GKLFLIIFQQTS
+1866 GKLFLIIFQQTV

-1885 SESEYDG
+1885 TTSEFDG
-1892 DIILFTQVFPDYREN
+1892 DIILYTQVFPDYREN

-1935 SESTPPDSSSVTS
+1935 SESTPTDSSPVTS

>member
-61 TQQVALAGTRHSGD
+61 DNQAGLAGTRHSGD

-92 VDGKVVKTQP
+92 VDGKVVKTTP
-102 KPQKATK
+102 KAQSTPKASKATTISKNTQKNNNTNKKYKFIVFIGGFDRIAGIYSYQDIAVNGFYYEKTFDNGIRLYKTIRNFAK
-109 STSSAKSAP
+109 SEETKTLIEEQYTEGKDFVYLKFDGKNKEEYYSMLESHSSLTDKSAP
-118 SDSSS
+118 SDLSS

-152 AHAERDIKQWGE
+152 TRAERDIKQWGE

-226 ISTNEKRMRLQIEK
+226 LSTNEKRMRLQAEK
-240 SELWSQKYDKLY
+240 SELWNQKYDKLHK
-252 NILEKIAKNK
+252 ILEKIAKNK
-262 PADLYQEGD
+262 PEDLYEEGD
-271 VIKSTDNNAT
+271 VIKSTDNNAM

-478 DQTQGLGKPVPA
+478 DETQGLGKPVPA

-512 YHRAWKDDAFFIPLN
+512 YHRAWKDDVFFIPIN
-527 YDSKKPY
+527 YASKKPY
-534 RGVNRLLL
+534 RGINRLLL

-596 KAYSSTNAQKVLDFL
+596 KAFSSTNAQKVLDFL
-611 HKYKLPESEV
+611 HKYKLSEDIV
-621 TRIPMIRYY
+621 GRIPMIRYY

-642 FKLDKLQ
+642 FKLDELQ

-667 VENYPNPPAIKHEGN
+667 VENYPNPPAIKNEGN

-814 KLQPKKAPKKENKKE
+814 KLQGKKA
-829 ETSTKNPFLEE
+829 S
-840 YRQLK
+840 
-845 AKYPEHLIIVS
+845 
-856 MEDQLN
+856 
-862 YSMYGKDA
+862 
-870 VIAADILKLQLLKL
+870 
-884 KRNDEFSISVGFKY
+884 
-898 KNLREYLEKLVKAG
+898 
-912 YKVALVG
+912 
-919 KDLDKPQNSPK
+919 
-930 KNTTKTPSDKS
+930 KNTPKTPTNKSAPS
-941 DSSSN
+941 DSSTTTT
-946 KNTKKKAPRTTQ
+946 NTPTIATTLIASSTQ
-958 YKGVKTIPLT
+958 PTRIRLSVANSK
-968 DLYTD
+968 
-973 EKRFQNRKKLNEEIV
+973 QEE
-988 ENIVNNFKPTDLDPL
+988 N
-1003 VVWYDEK
+1003 YDK
-1010 QGKTFVLAG
+1010 
-1019 HHRYEALKR
+1019 
-1028 LGHKTVPVKYANDDY
+1028 
-1043 PTEVDAIRYAK
+1043 I
-1054 EISNANRTL
+1054 
-1063 EEPYERAAI
+1063 
-1072 YRKYRD
+1072 
-1078 EGYSEKEINEKAN
+1078 
-1091 IEGKNRSYILNLSC
+1091 
-1105 LNPKGSTMSTLV
+1105 
-1117 QFSQT
+1117 
-1122 QSKADKNEIERIADW
+1122 ADKNGFI
-1137 IGQARRNAPELTNA
+1137 NAEKLKQLL
-1151 HEQEMFDFLMNK
+1151 EVWKKDKDFYF
-1163 EASKRTSTKAKF
+1163 E
-1175 LEYVRACWN
+1175 
-1184 PFAPSEPLNL
+1184 
-1194 ARMKYQSE
+1194 E
-1202 GEKQYDEEVEN
+1202 G
-1213 LKTQISTYQGYID
+1213 
-1226 NLKDRFINPS
+1226 FINPA
-1236 NKDFVNPTAPD
+1236 DFAKTAPASKEKGIFTLKNIVSKD
-1247 YMAVK
+1247 KLRPILTGVFIEKDKYVATDAMNLLIVK
-1252 KIADDKIA
+1252 RPKNDGLKTGTIYDPTPEPQYSKSYRGTAPFADDQTIQNSRYIDGNFPKYQDVVNIPNYKVKMFELAPIINTLYASLEIGKRIHTEDYRMVININGKESGYFMSVKLLFNALQALKANGSEKAMFLISKNGFIYIISDNGNIA
-1260 EYNTKIQYYQSQLMK
+1260 LTVSAKGYDGSVRGHFIQLPTIELTVPKEFVPDTKATL
-1275 VYQNKQTY
+1275 NA
-1283 IKPTGQTALFGKYP
+1283 PHGLFGKYP

-1430 KVPHFAQDPVG
+1430 KVSHFAQDPVG

-1453 ESVAKTIPNNSVGK
+1453 ESVAKT
-1467 KKSQAPKGT
+1467 
-1476 LPSAEGAQ
+1476 
-1484 LSTNTL
+1484 
-1490 AKTVPNSA
+1490 VPNSA
-1498 LSAPRHAGILKEALT
+1498 LST
-1513 EKGKLKKGWYFQ
+1513 
-1525 DYGIIDPKGKY
+1525 
-1536 HPLERDYSL
+1536 
-1545 EYNLIEKELRD
+1545 
-1556 RAFQQ
+1556 
-1561 DEKRKI
+1561 
-1567 KGFEENKKLEEAI
+1567 
-1580 KVFLKELSKENKKH
+1580 
-1594 FKNSKAMEVF
+1594 
-1604 YWAFPFTLER
+1604 
-1614 NSTFYTFEESNPYI
+1614 
-1628 NKNLQELD
+1628 
-1636 KYFSDDNE
+1636 
-1644 LFERLKNYET
+1644 
-1654 LRRYRLKSLGLHIST
+1654 
-1669 KISSF
+1669 
-1674 IDKQGKVIR
+1674 
-1683 GDSNKLNQK
+1683 
-1692 YGLSAPEVF
+1692 PEVF
-1701 VEHSSTPSES
+1701 VEHSPDPATQS
-1711 PAPSI
+1711 APSI
-1716 TPRNNSIANKMATL
+1716 TPRNNSLANKMATL

-1851 NRNFLLDRDLRKKYN
+1851 DRNFLLDRDLRKKYN
-1866 GKLFLIIFQQTS
+1866 GKLFLIIFQQTV

-1885 SESEYDG
+1885 TTSEFDG
-1892 DIILFTQVFPDYREN
+1892 DIILYTQVFPDYREN

-1935 SESTPPDSSSVTS
+1935 SESTPPDSSPVTS

>member
-14 RDEIQTVIALAKE
+14 RDEIQNVIDLAKE

-40 LNDHPDSNRFNINI
+40 LNDHPDSKRFNINI

-92 VDGKVVKTQP
+92 VDGKVVKVTPRTTTISKNTQ
-102 KPQKATK
+102 KNNDTNKKYKFIVFIGGFDRIAGIYSYQDIAVKGFYYEKTFDNGIRLYK
-109 STSSAKSAP
+109 TIRIFAKSEETKTLIEEQYTEGKDFVYLKFDGKNKEEYYSMLESHSSP
-118 SDSSS
+118 TDKSDSSDLSS
-123 KTYTAETFA
+123 KTYTAETFS

-152 AHAERDIKQWGE
+152 TRAERDIKQWGE

-192 GYNSLLKLEREI
+192 EYNSLLKLEREI

-226 ISTNEKRMRLQIEK
+226 ISTNEKRMRLQAEK
-240 SELWSQKYDKLY
+240 SELWNQKYDKLHK
-252 NILEKIAKNK
+252 ILEKIAKNK
-262 PADLYQEGD
+262 PEDLYEEGD
-271 VIKSTDNNAT
+271 IIKSTDTHAIK
-281 TKLQQKLKMLQDRKT
+281 KLQEKIKAIEAEKDFIKRSEKA
-296 MLKNGVVAAKEYQKN
+296 VKEYQRTNDFTVFSKYDIPNDKANEYIDQIKRFGYALLSGLNNKN
-311 KDLSV
+311 AE
-316 FKKYNIDEETTK
+316 I
-328 TIVNHIDKGGKPTE
+328 
-342 KDMYNWFTMP
+342 
-352 YLNRDIKEV
+352 RRIKE
-361 EKRIAILEKNQAK
+361 RIAILEKNQAK

-385 IVHNGEAQRLQI
+385 IVYNGEAQRLQI

-412 SHAFKW
+412 ANAFKW
-418 APTAKAWQRTL
+418 SPTAKAWQRTL

-512 YHRAWKDDAFFIPLN
+512 YHRAWKDDVFFIPIN
-527 YDSKKPY
+527 YASKKPY
-534 RGVNRLLL
+534 RGINRLLL

-596 KAYSSTNAQKVLDFL
+596 KAFSSTNAHKVLDFL
-611 HKYKLPESEV
+611 DKYKLSEDIV

-642 FKLDKLQ
+642 FKLDELQ

-667 VENYPNPPAIKHEGN
+667 VENYPNPPAIKNEGN

-775 AIKEAKNDNKFLMRA
+775 AIKEAQNDNKFLMRA

-814 KLQPKKAPKKENKKE
+814 KLQGKKA
-829 ETSTKNPFLEE
+829 S
-840 YRQLK
+840 
-845 AKYPEHLIIVS
+845 
-856 MEDQLN
+856 
-862 YSMYGKDA
+862 
-870 VIAADILKLQLLKL
+870 
-884 KRNDEFSISVGFKY
+884 
-898 KNLREYLEKLVKAG
+898 
-912 YKVALVG
+912 
-919 KDLDKPQNSPK
+919 
-930 KNTTKTPSDKS
+930 KNTPKTPSDKS
-941 DSSSN
+941 APSDLSTTITNTPTIATTLIASS
-946 KNTKKKAPRTTQ
+946 TQ
-958 YKGVKTIPLT
+958 PTRIRLSVANSK
-968 DLYTD
+968 
-973 EKRFQNRKKLNEEIV
+973 QEE
-988 ENIVNNFKPTDLDPL
+988 N
-1003 VVWYDEK
+1003 YDK
-1010 QGKTFVLAG
+1010 
-1019 HHRYEALKR
+1019 
-1028 LGHKTVPVKYANDDY
+1028 
-1043 PTEVDAIRYAK
+1043 I
-1054 EISNANRTL
+1054 
-1063 EEPYERAAI
+1063 
-1072 YRKYRD
+1072 
-1078 EGYSEKEINEKAN
+1078 
-1091 IEGKNRSYILNLSC
+1091 
-1105 LNPKGSTMSTLV
+1105 
-1117 QFSQT
+1117 
-1122 QSKADKNEIERIADW
+1122 ADKNGFINAEKLKQLLEVWKKDKYFYFEDRLINPADLANTAPAIKEKGIFTLKKIVSKDELRPTLTGVFIEKDKYVATDTMNLLIVKRPKNDGLKTGTIYDPTPEPQYSKSYRGTAPFADDQTIQNSRYINGSVPFPKYENVVNIPNYKVKMFELTPIINTLYASLEIGKRIHTEDYRMVININGKESGYFISVNLLFNALQALKANGSEKAMFLISKEGVVYTIADNGN
-1137 IGQARRNAPELTNA
+1137 IALTVLAKGYDRSVREHFIQLPTIELTVPKEFVPETKTTLNAPN
-1151 HEQEMFDFLMNK
+1151 
-1163 EASKRTSTKAKF
+1163 
-1175 LEYVRACWN
+1175 
-1184 PFAPSEPLNL
+1184 
-1194 ARMKYQSE
+1194 
-1202 GEKQYDEEVEN
+1202 G
-1213 LKTQISTYQGYID
+1213 
-1226 NLKDRFINPS
+1226 
-1236 NKDFVNPTAPD
+1236 
-1247 YMAVK
+1247 
-1252 KIADDKIA
+1252 
-1260 EYNTKIQYYQSQLMK
+1260 
-1275 VYQNKQTY
+1275 
-1283 IKPTGQTALFGKYP
+1283 LFGKYP
-1297 ETDTDRFKKM
+1297 EIDTDRFKKM

-1355 SAKAAVIAHLKTL
+1355 SAKAAVITHLKTL
-1368 IKNSTYNNWGDRKA
+1368 IKNSTYNNWGDRKQQ
-1382 SDGKDVLGYLNFKS
+1382 DNPNILGYLNFKS
-1396 KITIDNKKRH
+1396 KITIDGQKRH
-1406 VRISL
+1406 LRISVIVDKERNL
-1411 VVYKDRRTEL
+1411 EL
-1421 KNVEVGKNK
+1421 KSYDIGKKKSQAPKGTLPSAEGAQLSTNTLAKIVPKNK

-1453 ESVAKTIPNNSVGK
+1453 ESVAKT
-1467 KKSQAPKGT
+1467 
-1476 LPSAEGAQ
+1476 
-1484 LSTNTL
+1484 
-1490 AKTVPNSA
+1490 VPNSA
-1498 LSAPRHAGILKEALT
+1498 
-1513 EKGKLKKGWYFQ
+1513 
-1525 DYGIIDPKGKY
+1525 
-1536 HPLERDYSL
+1536 
-1545 EYNLIEKELRD
+1545 
-1556 RAFQQ
+1556 
-1561 DEKRKI
+1561 
-1567 KGFEENKKLEEAI
+1567 
-1580 KVFLKELSKENKKH
+1580 
-1594 FKNSKAMEVF
+1594 
-1604 YWAFPFTLER
+1604 
-1614 NSTFYTFEESNPYI
+1614 
-1628 NKNLQELD
+1628 
-1636 KYFSDDNE
+1636 
-1644 LFERLKNYET
+1644 
-1654 LRRYRLKSLGLHIST
+1654 
-1669 KISSF
+1669 
-1674 IDKQGKVIR
+1674 
-1683 GDSNKLNQK
+1683 
-1692 YGLSAPEVF
+1692 LSAPEVF
-1701 VEHSSTPSES
+1701 VEHSPDPATQS
-1711 PAPSI
+1711 APSI
-1716 TPRNNSIANKMATL
+1716 TPRNNSLANKMATL

-1834 ERNDVIVI
+1834 ERNDVIII

-1851 NRNFLLDRDLRKKYN
+1851 DRNFLLDRDLRKKYN
-1866 GKLFLIIFQQTS
+1866 GKLFLIIFQQTV

-1885 SESEYDG
+1885 TTSEFDG
-1892 DIILFTQVFPDYREN
+1892 DIILYTQVFPDYREN

-1935 SESTPPDSSSVTS
+1935 SESTPTDSSPVTS

>member
-1 MKEFIA
+1 
-7 LHNRTVS
+7 
-14 RDEIQTVIALAKE
+14 
-27 QNNTEVIYRLSKI
+27 
-40 LNDHPDSNRFNINI
+40 
-54 INYPQET
+54 
-61 TQQVALAGTRHSGD
+61 
-75 YREALD
+75 
-81 ECGRLKKGWHF
+81 
-92 VDGKVVKTQP
+92 
-102 KPQKATK
+102 
-109 STSSAKSAP
+109 
-118 SDSSS
+118 
-123 KTYTAETFA
+123 
-132 KDLDFNTLKRSYS
+132 
-145 WISFDPD
+145 
-152 AHAERDIKQWGE
+152 
-164 MFYSLY
+164 
-170 NSLSEEAKKQG
+170 
-181 VLEKYNSAFNN
+181 
-192 GYNSLLKLEREI
+192 
-204 IATRSKTFSTAI
+204 
-216 TGGAGITEKQ
+216 
-226 ISTNEKRMRLQIEK
+226 
-240 SELWSQKYDKLY
+240 
-252 NILEKIAKNK
+252 
-262 PADLYQEGD
+262 
-271 VIKSTDNNAT
+271 
-281 TKLQQKLKMLQDRKT
+281 
-296 MLKNGVVAAKEYQKN
+296 
-311 KDLSV
+311 
-316 FKKYNIDEETTK
+316 
-328 TIVNHIDKGGKPTE
+328 
-342 KDMYNWFTMP
+342 
-352 YLNRDIKEV
+352 
-361 EKRIAILEKNQAK
+361 
-374 GTDEILIEGGK
+374 
-385 IVHNGEAQRLQI
+385 
-397 FFDGIPS
+397 
-404 KEVREALK
+404 
-412 SHAFKW
+412 
-418 APTAKAWQRTL
+418 
-429 TENAK
+429 
-434 YAVNQYLIKTG
+434 
-445 ILKLRTALSAPHQE
+445 
-459 DEIAFL
+459 
-465 SAAGIDYFPEAPD
+465 
-478 DQTQGLGKPVPA
+478 
-490 ADIYK
+490 
-495 MVTDKII
+495 
-502 GMLKSASPTD
+502 
-512 YHRAWKDDAFFIPLN
+512 
-527 YDSKKPY
+527 
-534 RGVNRLLL
+534 
-542 QERIGFAGAFRNPYF
+542 
-557 LTFKQIKKHKGTLKK
+557 
-572 GAKGYEVIYYSIR
+572 
-585 YVVPADKNSGR
+585 
-596 KAYSSTNAQKVLDFL
+596 
-611 HKYKLPESEV
+611 
-621 TRIPMIRYY
+621 
-630 NVYNGADIENID
+630 
-642 FKLDKLQ
+642 
-649 IGRAVP
+649 
-655 DSATENRAAQLI
+655 
-667 VENYPNPPAIKHEGN
+667 
-682 QAYYNP
+682 
-688 ASDYIKLP
+688 
-696 KQEQFDT
+696 
-703 VNDYYRTLFHELT
+703 
-716 HSTGHNKRLN
+716 
-726 RGIHLMLEKDDYA
+726 
-739 KEELVAEF
+739 
-747 GAVFLSAW
+747 
-755 AGIMWYNNKNHA
+755 
-767 AYLKGWNS
+767 
-775 AIKEAKNDNKFLMRA
+775 
-790 ASLAQQATDYIL
+790 
-802 ALDKDGNPAFLK
+802 
-814 KLQPKKAPKKENKKE
+814 
-829 ETSTKNPFLEE
+829 
-840 YRQLK
+840 
-845 AKYPEHLIIVS
+845 
-856 MEDQLN
+856 
-862 YSMYGKDA
+862 
-870 VIAADILKLQLLKL
+870 
-884 KRNDEFSISVGFKY
+884 
-898 KNLREYLEKLVKAG
+898 
-912 YKVALVG
+912 
-919 KDLDKPQNSPK
+919 
-930 KNTTKTPSDKS
+930 
-941 DSSSN
+941 
-946 KNTKKKAPRTTQ
+946 
-958 YKGVKTIPLT
+958 
-968 DLYTD
+968 
-973 EKRFQNRKKLNEEIV
+973 
-988 ENIVNNFKPTDLDPL
+988 
-1003 VVWYDEK
+1003 
-1010 QGKTFVLAG
+1010 
-1019 HHRYEALKR
+1019 
-1028 LGHKTVPVKYANDDY
+1028 
-1043 PTEVDAIRYAK
+1043 
-1054 EISNANRTL
+1054 
-1063 EEPYERAAI
+1063 
-1072 YRKYRD
+1072 
-1078 EGYSEKEINEKAN
+1078 
-1091 IEGKNRSYILNLSC
+1091 
-1105 LNPKGSTMSTLV
+1105 MSTLV

-1184 PFAPSEPLNL
+1184 AFAPSEPLNL

-1202 GEKQYDEEVEN
+1202 GEKKYDEEVET

-1236 NKDFVNPTAPD
+1236 NKDFVNPTATD

-1441 TLQDGRNETLST
+1441 TLQDGRNETLSN
-1453 ESVAKTIPNNSVGK
+1453 ESV
-1467 KKSQAPKGT
+1467 
-1476 LPSAEGAQ
+1476 
-1484 LSTNTL
+1484 
-1490 AKTVPNSA
+1490 AKTVPNST

-1644 LFERLKNYET
+1644 LFERLENYET

-1683 GDSNKLNQK
+1683 GDRNKLNQK

-1701 VEHSSTPSES
+1701 VEHSPD
-1711 PAPSI
+1711 PATPSI
-1716 TPRNNSIANKMATL
+1716 TPRNNTLAAKMATL

-1807 QQYLDQ
+1807 QQYLDE

-1851 NRNFLLDRDLRKKYN
+1851 DRNFLLDRDLRKKYN
-1866 GKLFLIIFQQTS
+1866 GKLFLIIFQQTV

-1885 SESEYDG
+1885 TTSEFDG
-1892 DIILFTQVFPDYREN
+1892 DIILYTQVFPDYREN

-1918 TPSEQLRYSVY
+1918 TPREQLRYSIY

-1935 SESTPPDSSSVTS
+1935 SESTPPNSSPVTS

>member
-14 RDEIQTVIALAKE
+14 RHEIQTVIALAKE

-61 TQQVALAGTRHSGD
+61 DNQAGLAGTRHSGD

-92 VDGKVVKTQP
+92 VDGKVVKVQKRSGLLSQYTEKEFGHPFP
-102 KPQKATK
+102 KALKEKFKELNWKYDRKNKRYYTPVPENEAEKEQHARMFAFIEQEK
-109 STSSAKSAP
+109 SRIEANGNFPSAPSSAKSTP
-118 SDSSS
+118 SSN
-123 KTYTAETFA
+123 KNTPKKNYTAESFA
-132 KDLDFNTLKRSYS
+132 KDLDYNTLKRSYS

-152 AHAERDIKQWGE
+152 ARAERDIKQWGE
-164 MFYSLY
+164 IFYSLY

-181 VLEKYNSAFNN
+181 VLEAYNTAFDN
-192 GYNSLLKLEREI
+192 GYTALLKLEKEI

-226 ISTNEKRMRLQIEK
+226 VSTNEKRMRQQSEK
-240 SELWSQKYDKLY
+240 SELWNQKYDKLHKL
-252 NILEKIAKNK
+252 LEKIAKNK
-262 PADLYQEGD
+262 PVDQYEEGD
-271 VIKSTDNNAT
+271 VIKSTDNNAM
-281 TKLQQKLKMLQDRKT
+281 TKLKQKLKMLQDRKT

-316 FKKYNIDEETTK
+316 FKKYNIDKETTD
-328 TIVNHIDKGGKPTE
+328 TIVNHIDNGGSPTE
-342 KDMYNWFTMP
+342 KGMYNWFTMP

-374 GTDEILIEGGK
+374 GKDEILIEGGK
-385 IVHNGEAQRLQI
+385 IVYNGEAQRLQI
-397 FFDGIPS
+397 FFDGVPS

-412 SHAFKW
+412 AHAFKW

-434 YAVNQYLIKTG
+434 YAVNQYLLKTG
-445 ILKLRTALSAPHQE
+445 ILKLRTALSSPSHN

-478 DQTQGLGKPVPA
+478 DETQGLGKPVPA

-534 RGVNRLLL
+534 RGINRLLL

-596 KAYSSTNAQKVLDFL
+596 KAFSSTNAHKVLDFL
-611 HKYKLPESEV
+611 DKYKLSEDIV

-642 FKLDKLQ
+642 FKLDELQ

-682 QAYYNP
+682 EAYYNP

-775 AIKEAKNDNKFLMRA
+775 AIKEAQNDNKFLMRA
-790 ASLAQQATDYIL
+790 ASLAQQSTDYIL
-802 ALDKDGNPAFLK
+802 NLNPAGQPAFLK
-814 KLQPKKAPKKENKKE
+814 KLQPKKATKKENKKE
-829 ETSTKNPFLEE
+829 ETSTKNAFLEE

-856 MEDQLN
+856 MEDHQN
-862 YSMYGKDA
+862 YCMYGKDA
-870 VIAADILKLQLLKL
+870 IIAADILKLQLLKL

-912 YKVALVG
+912 YKVAL
-919 KDLDKPQNSPK
+919 KESLYEPQSSPK
-930 KNTTKTPSDKS
+930 KNTPKTPTDKSAPS

-988 ENIVNNFKPTDLDPL
+988 QNIVNNFKPTDLDPL

-1043 PTEVDAIRYAK
+1043 PTEADAIRYAK

-1091 IEGKNRSYILNLSC
+1091 IEGKNRSYILNLSY

-1283 IKPTGQTALFGKYP
+1283 IKPTGQTALFGTLPTFKTRKEAKKY
-1297 ETDTDRFKKM
+1297 FKAWAAENLTGKKVYHKELDKYVVFSSRGIDHVLSSNISFNKM
-1307 KVSELRTFTMKY
+1307 KLILQAEEMLKNSHLIAFEEDYKKRENIKGVYRMRSNAVLEGEDIKVILTLREGENGVIY
-1319 YNLYLKGDSATIEKY
+1319 YDHKIEEIKESTTPPRKSLANPFCGDSA
-1334 VKEVVFI
+1334 
-1341 NTAGRKIAYGEAMY
+1341 
-1355 SAKAAVIAHLKTL
+1355 
-1368 IKNSTYNNWGDRKA
+1368 
-1382 SDGKDVLGYLNFKS
+1382 
-1396 KITIDNKKRH
+1396 
-1406 VRISL
+1406 
-1411 VVYKDRRTEL
+1411 
-1421 KNVEVGKNK
+1421 
-1430 KVPHFAQDPVG
+1430 P
-1441 TLQDGRNETLST
+1441 
-1453 ESVAKTIPNNSVGK
+1453 
-1467 KKSQAPKGT
+1467 
-1476 LPSAEGAQ
+1476 
-1484 LSTNTL
+1484 TNTP

-1498 LSAPRHAGILKEALT
+1498 LSAP
-1513 EKGKLKKGWYFQ
+1513 
-1525 DYGIIDPKGKY
+1525 
-1536 HPLERDYSL
+1536 
-1545 EYNLIEKELRD
+1545 
-1556 RAFQQ
+1556 
-1561 DEKRKI
+1561 
-1567 KGFEENKKLEEAI
+1567 
-1580 KVFLKELSKENKKH
+1580 
-1594 FKNSKAMEVF
+1594 
-1604 YWAFPFTLER
+1604 
-1614 NSTFYTFEESNPYI
+1614 
-1628 NKNLQELD
+1628 
-1636 KYFSDDNE
+1636 
-1644 LFERLKNYET
+1644 
-1654 LRRYRLKSLGLHIST
+1654 
-1669 KISSF
+1669 
-1674 IDKQGKVIR
+1674 
-1683 GDSNKLNQK
+1683 
-1692 YGLSAPEVF
+1692 EVF
-1701 VEHSSTPSES
+1701 VEHSPD
-1711 PAPSI
+1711 PATPSI
-1716 TPRNNSIANKMATL
+1716 TPRNNTLAAKMATL

-1807 QQYLDQ
+1807 QQYLDE

-1935 SESTPPDSSSVTS
+1935 TESTPSDSSPVTN

>member
-1 MKEFIA
+1 MAFAVVHSQDSPAKTPNYAKNGKNNMKEFIA

-92 VDGKVVKTQP
+92 VDGKVLKVQKRSGLLSQYTEKEFGHPFTKTLKAKFKELNWKYDRKNKRYYTPVPENEAEKEQ
-102 KPQKATK
+102 QAQMFAFIEQEKATLEVNKPEK
-109 STSSAKSAP
+109 SPKTPTDKSAP

-152 AHAERDIKQWGE
+152 ARAERDRKQWGE

-226 ISTNEKRMRLQIEK
+226 ISTNEKRMRLQSEK
-240 SELWSQKYDKLY
+240 SELWSQKYDKLHK
-252 NILEKIAKNK
+252 ILEKIAKNK
-262 PADLYQEGD
+262 PEDLYEEGD
-271 VIKSTDNNAT
+271 IIKSTDNNAM
-281 TKLQQKLKMLQDRKT
+281 TKLQQKLKMLQDRKI

-316 FKKYNIDEETTK
+316 FKKYNIDEETTE

-412 SHAFKW
+412 AHAFKW

-465 SAAGIDYFPEAPD
+465 AAAGIDYFPEAPD
-478 DQTQGLGKPVPA
+478 DETQGLGKPVPTV
-490 ADIYK
+490 DIYK

-596 KAYSSTNAQKVLDFL
+596 KAFSSTNAHKVLDFL
-611 HKYKLPESEV
+611 DKYKLSEDIV

-642 FKLDKLQ
+642 FKLDELQ

-667 VENYPNPPAIKHEGN
+667 VENYPNPPAIKNEGN

-814 KLQPKKAPKKENKKE
+814 KLQPKKAPKNTPK
-829 ETSTKNPFLEE
+829 TPT
-840 YRQLK
+840 
-845 AKYPEHLIIVS
+845 
-856 MEDQLN
+856 
-862 YSMYGKDA
+862 
-870 VIAADILKLQLLKL
+870 
-884 KRNDEFSISVGFKY
+884 
-898 KNLREYLEKLVKAG
+898 
-912 YKVALVG
+912 
-919 KDLDKPQNSPK
+919 DKS
-930 KNTTKTPSDKS
+930 TPSD
-941 DSSSN
+941 SSTTTT
-946 KNTKKKAPRTTQ
+946 NTPTIATTLIASSTQ
-958 YKGVKTIPLT
+958 PTRIRLSVANSK
-968 DLYTD
+968 
-973 EKRFQNRKKLNEEIV
+973 QEE
-988 ENIVNNFKPTDLDPL
+988 N
-1003 VVWYDEK
+1003 YDK
-1010 QGKTFVLAG
+1010 
-1019 HHRYEALKR
+1019 
-1028 LGHKTVPVKYANDDY
+1028 
-1043 PTEVDAIRYAK
+1043 I
-1054 EISNANRTL
+1054 
-1063 EEPYERAAI
+1063 
-1072 YRKYRD
+1072 
-1078 EGYSEKEINEKAN
+1078 
-1091 IEGKNRSYILNLSC
+1091 
-1105 LNPKGSTMSTLV
+1105 
-1117 QFSQT
+1117 
-1122 QSKADKNEIERIADW
+1122 ADKNGFI
-1137 IGQARRNAPELTNA
+1137 NAEKLKQLL
-1151 HEQEMFDFLMNK
+1151 EVWKKDKDFYF
-1163 EASKRTSTKAKF
+1163 E
-1175 LEYVRACWN
+1175 
-1184 PFAPSEPLNL
+1184 
-1194 ARMKYQSE
+1194 E
-1202 GEKQYDEEVEN
+1202 G
-1213 LKTQISTYQGYID
+1213 
-1226 NLKDRFINPS
+1226 FINPA
-1236 NKDFVNPTAPD
+1236 DFAKTAPASKEKGIFTLKNIVSKD
-1247 YMAVK
+1247 NLRPTLTGVLIEKDKYVATDAMNLLIIKRPKNDGLKTGTIYDPTPEPQYSKSYRGTAPF
-1252 KIADDKIA
+1252 ADDQTIQNSRYIDGNFPKYQEVVNIPNYKVKMFELAPIINTLYASLEIGKRIHTEDYRMVININGKESGYFMSVKLLFNALQALKANGSEKAMFLISEKGFIYIISDNGNIA
-1260 EYNTKIQYYQSQLMK
+1260 LTVSAKGYDGSVRGHFIQLPTIELTVPKEFVPDTKATLNAPHGLFGTLPNFKTRKEAKKYFKAWAAENLTGKK
-1275 VYQNKQTY
+1275 VYHKE
-1283 IKPTGQTALFGKYP
+1283 LDKYVVFSSRGI
-1297 ETDTDRFKKM
+1297 DHVLSSNISFNKM
-1307 KVSELRTFTMKY
+1307 KLILQAEEMLKNSHLIAFEEDYKKRENIKGVYRMRSNAILEGEDIKVILTLREGENGVIY
-1319 YNLYLKGDSATIEKY
+1319 YDHKIEEIKESTTPPRKSLANPFCGDSA
-1334 VKEVVFI
+1334 
-1341 NTAGRKIAYGEAMY
+1341 
-1355 SAKAAVIAHLKTL
+1355 
-1368 IKNSTYNNWGDRKA
+1368 
-1382 SDGKDVLGYLNFKS
+1382 
-1396 KITIDNKKRH
+1396 
-1406 VRISL
+1406 
-1411 VVYKDRRTEL
+1411 
-1421 KNVEVGKNK
+1421 
-1430 KVPHFAQDPVG
+1430 P
-1441 TLQDGRNETLST
+1441 
-1453 ESVAKTIPNNSVGK
+1453 
-1467 KKSQAPKGT
+1467 
-1476 LPSAEGAQ
+1476 
-1484 LSTNTL
+1484 TNTP

-1498 LSAPRHAGILKEALT
+1498 LSAPK
-1513 EKGKLKKGWYFQ
+1513 
-1525 DYGIIDPKGKY
+1525 
-1536 HPLERDYSL
+1536 
-1545 EYNLIEKELRD
+1545 
-1556 RAFQQ
+1556 
-1561 DEKRKI
+1561 
-1567 KGFEENKKLEEAI
+1567 
-1580 KVFLKELSKENKKH
+1580 
-1594 FKNSKAMEVF
+1594 
-1604 YWAFPFTLER
+1604 
-1614 NSTFYTFEESNPYI
+1614 
-1628 NKNLQELD
+1628 
-1636 KYFSDDNE
+1636 
-1644 LFERLKNYET
+1644 
-1654 LRRYRLKSLGLHIST
+1654 
-1669 KISSF
+1669 
-1674 IDKQGKVIR
+1674 
-1683 GDSNKLNQK
+1683 
-1692 YGLSAPEVF
+1692 VF
-1701 VEHSSTPSES
+1701 VEHSPDPATQS
-1711 PAPSI
+1711 APSI

-1851 NRNFLLDRDLRKKYN
+1851 DRNFLLDRDLRKKYN
-1866 GKLFLIIFQQTS
+1866 GKLFLIIFQQTV

-1885 SESEYDG
+1885 TTSEFDG
-1892 DIILFTQVFPDYREN
+1892 DIILYTQVFPDYREN

-1935 SESTPPDSSSVTS
+1935 SESTPPDSSPVTS

>member
-14 RDEIQTVIALAKE
+14 RDEIQTVIDLAKE

-40 LNDHPDSNRFNINI
+40 LNDHPDSKRFNINI

-61 TQQVALAGTRHSGD
+61 TQQVTLAGTRHSGD

-92 VDGKVVKTQP
+92 VDGKVVKVQKRSGLLSQYTEKEFGHPFTKTLKAKFKELNWKYDRKNKRYYTPVPENETEKEQ
-102 KPQKATK
+102 QAQMFAFIEQEKATLEVNKPEK
-109 STSSAKSAP
+109 STKTPSDKSAP

-123 KTYTAETFA
+123 NKT
-132 KDLDFNTLKRSYS
+132 TLYKLNFSDVNYNKK
-145 WISFDPD
+145 IV
-152 AHAERDIKQWGE
+152 ENLKNNQTGE
-164 MFYSLY
+164 YD
-170 NSLSEEAKKQG
+170 
-181 VLEKYNSAFNN
+181 
-192 GYNSLLKLEREI
+192 LLK
-204 IATRSKTFSTAI
+204 
-216 TGGAGITEKQ
+216 
-226 ISTNEKRMRLQIEK
+226 
-240 SELWSQKYDKLY
+240 
-252 NILEKIAKNK
+252 
-262 PADLYQEGD
+262 
-271 VIKSTDNNAT
+271 
-281 TKLQQKLKMLQDRKT
+281 
-296 MLKNGVVAAKEYQKN
+296 
-311 KDLSV
+311 
-316 FKKYNIDEETTK
+316 
-328 TIVNHIDKGGKPTE
+328 
-342 KDMYNWFTMP
+342 KDMIGINFS
-352 YLNRDIKEV
+352 L
-361 EKRIAILEKNQAK
+361 AILEKYLSLEQLSTLYGKEKEAKKDYAFVKERIEWAFNHNIKTAKRYHTLNACKEFFAEKLPTLLAK
-374 GTDEILIEGGK
+374 GGQWLEAKAQGK
-385 IVHNGEAQRLQI
+385 NSA
-397 FFDGIPS
+397 
-404 KEVREALK
+404 
-412 SHAFKW
+412 
-418 APTAKAWQRTL
+418 TAKGQFTKVVKQTFDEMAL
-429 TENAK
+429 I
-434 YAVNQYLIKTG
+434 AV
-445 ILKLRTALSAPHQE
+445 LSE
-459 DEIAFL
+459 RDNDEIAFL

-611 HKYKLPESEV
+611 HKYKLSEDIV
-621 TRIPMIRYY
+621 GRIPMIRYY

-642 FKLDKLQ
+642 FKLDELQ

-775 AIKEAKNDNKFLMRA
+775 AIKEAQNDNKFLMRA

-814 KLQPKKAPKKENKKE
+814 KLQGKKAPQKAPKTPTDKSAPSDTESYFLQREEQVKRAELIRKARKQGHTEEEIRQRAKKLGYDNIDLLINLSYLNPKGEISRAYIYYPDNETPTITKMVNWAGEARRKYPFLEDEHEQQFFDLYDQQFYEKKDKKYLFEKIEELASKYHSFEELMKKHNIKGNVFFFDKLIAAVKVSLRKSNYKEVPDWYIRYSVPIDTDKPLTKENKDFLKKYFAAEVSKVVKPFALKE
-829 ETSTKNPFLEE
+829 KYTTWVEFKQKGLELLSKIITPSAKSDKSAPSDSSSNKNLFLEE

-845 AKYPEHLIIVS
+845 SKYPEHLIIFS
-856 MEDQLN
+856 MEDQQN
-862 YSMYGKDA
+862 YTMYGKDA
-870 VIAADILKLQLLKL
+870 VIAADILNLQLLKG
-884 KRNDEFSISVGFKY
+884 KGNDEFSNSVGFKSNY
-898 KNLREYLEKLVKAG
+898 LREYIEKLVKAG
-912 YKVALVG
+912 YKVAVRG
-919 KDLDKPQNSPK
+919 NDLDKPQSSPK
-930 KNTTKTPSDKS
+930 KNKTTKPSNPTKTPIAPTDPMSNELLYFNSVPQRQLVTRIKAKSMKLDFEDEYYNNLADKDGYFKPDFQNKS
-941 DSSSN
+941 NLKIITDNCDNFVGTINTYDYPIISVPKPKTTGIMSLKKIVSTDNMRPVMKGVYIDKNHYIATDAHKLVFIPRPKNDEYRTGTIFDINFKCKKLGGCKTEEALIDGHFPIEIINKMKSEENSYISPPLNIENVISHLYCGEKAINIFTTYEKYKVITLYFEKERKTNYINIKHLLDTLEVLRSNGAKTFTLGFLNLEGKRQINIDTDNKLKAIIMPNYYQVNESPTSENCIMIAPINLILYKQFRPKKGLSVPTDGTLFGTLPTFKTRKEAKKYFKAWAAENLTGKKVYHKELDKYVVFSSRGIDHVLSSN
-946 KNTKKKAPRTTQ
+946 ISFNKMKLILQAEEMLKNSHLIAFEEDYKKRENI
-958 YKGVKTIPLT
+958 KGVYRMRSNAILEGEDIKVILT
-968 DLYTD
+968 LREGENGVIYYDH
-973 EKRFQNRKKLNEEIV
+973 KIEEIK
-988 ENIVNNFKPTDLDPL
+988 ESTTPPRKS
-1003 VVWYDEK
+1003 
-1010 QGKTFVLAG
+1010 LA
-1019 HHRYEALKR
+1019 
-1028 LGHKTVPVKYANDDY
+1028 
-1043 PTEVDAIRYAK
+1043 
-1054 EISNANRTL
+1054 
-1063 EEPYERAAI
+1063 
-1072 YRKYRD
+1072 
-1078 EGYSEKEINEKAN
+1078 
-1091 IEGKNRSYILNLSC
+1091 
-1105 LNPKGSTMSTLV
+1105 
-1117 QFSQT
+1117 
-1122 QSKADKNEIERIADW
+1122 
-1137 IGQARRNAPELTNA
+1137 
-1151 HEQEMFDFLMNK
+1151 
-1163 EASKRTSTKAKF
+1163 
-1175 LEYVRACWN
+1175 N
-1184 PFAPSEPLNL
+1184 PFC
-1194 ARMKYQSE
+1194 
-1202 GEKQYDEEVEN
+1202 
-1213 LKTQISTYQGYID
+1213 
-1226 NLKDRFINPS
+1226 
-1236 NKDFVNPTAPD
+1236 
-1247 YMAVK
+1247 
-1252 KIADDKIA
+1252 
-1260 EYNTKIQYYQSQLMK
+1260 
-1275 VYQNKQTY
+1275 
-1283 IKPTGQTALFGKYP
+1283 
-1297 ETDTDRFKKM
+1297 
-1307 KVSELRTFTMKY
+1307 
-1319 YNLYLKGDSATIEKY
+1319 GDSA
-1334 VKEVVFI
+1334 
-1341 NTAGRKIAYGEAMY
+1341 
-1355 SAKAAVIAHLKTL
+1355 
-1368 IKNSTYNNWGDRKA
+1368 
-1382 SDGKDVLGYLNFKS
+1382 
-1396 KITIDNKKRH
+1396 
-1406 VRISL
+1406 
-1411 VVYKDRRTEL
+1411 
-1421 KNVEVGKNK
+1421 
-1430 KVPHFAQDPVG
+1430 P
-1441 TLQDGRNETLST
+1441 
-1453 ESVAKTIPNNSVGK
+1453 
-1467 KKSQAPKGT
+1467 
-1476 LPSAEGAQ
+1476 
-1484 LSTNTL
+1484 TNTP
-1490 AKTVPNSA
+1490 AKTVPNS
-1498 LSAPRHAGILKEALT
+1498 T
-1513 EKGKLKKGWYFQ
+1513 
-1525 DYGIIDPKGKY
+1525 
-1536 HPLERDYSL
+1536 
-1545 EYNLIEKELRD
+1545 
-1556 RAFQQ
+1556 
-1561 DEKRKI
+1561 
-1567 KGFEENKKLEEAI
+1567 
-1580 KVFLKELSKENKKH
+1580 
-1594 FKNSKAMEVF
+1594 
-1604 YWAFPFTLER
+1604 
-1614 NSTFYTFEESNPYI
+1614 
-1628 NKNLQELD
+1628 
-1636 KYFSDDNE
+1636 
-1644 LFERLKNYET
+1644 
-1654 LRRYRLKSLGLHIST
+1654 
-1669 KISSF
+1669 
-1674 IDKQGKVIR
+1674 
-1683 GDSNKLNQK
+1683 
-1692 YGLSAPEVF
+1692 LSAPEVF
-1701 VEHSSTPSES
+1701 VEHSSDPYTQ

-1716 TPRNNSIANKMATL
+1716 TPRNNSLANRMANL

-1866 GKLFLIIFQQTS
+1866 GKLFLIIFQQTV

-1885 SESEYDG
+1885 TTSEFDG
-1892 DIILFTQVFPDYREN
+1892 DIILYTQVFPDYREN

-1935 SESTPPDSSSVTS
+1935 SESTPPDSSPVTS